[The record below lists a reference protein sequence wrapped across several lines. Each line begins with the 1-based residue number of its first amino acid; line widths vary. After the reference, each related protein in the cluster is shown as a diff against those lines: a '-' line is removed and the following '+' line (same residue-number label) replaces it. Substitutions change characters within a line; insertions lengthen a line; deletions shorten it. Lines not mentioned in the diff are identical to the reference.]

1 MNYKNYDINVPEFD
15 SKIKYYFSLFFISI
29 KSYEVLRDTY
39 GEDLNLFKNEA
50 EINSVNNYEN
60 ISLIFENLKWNNNQI
75 NLSDKTILNLF
86 NGDEIK
92 NYFESYSLVAP
103 DFSIDDPEKLEE
115 FYLYMMLSKVKE
127 KKCLEFGTIY
137 DLFDTFSLE
146 EILNAVANL
155 DYSLKD
161 TFINLFGIK
170 GDKTFEINSDN
181 KVQNEILIKLYSY
194 MLLKREEADILSIIR
209 NLISKDSYEYN
220 FYDYIR
226 YMCKDKSLSNE
237 FIYKM
242 LSKMDY
248 NSIKQIKEVFGE
260 NLNEKKKPSKDKVFK
275 NAVQNLTVI
284 IKVNKAYEKRKQK
297 SAIHKKKVGI
307 DKGKKEENKRTKKE
321 EPKATKIKEPKK
333 EEIKK
338 EIKKEIKVEDK
349 KAKKKE
355 IIVEIKQD
363 SLSKKPLAKKIQ
375 EKPKK
380 KEKEEKSKEKQKQKQ
395 TKLDKFLSDNG
406 ISKQDFL
413 KATSLLGPLSKSVI
427 VLYYGLK
434 AKPISVTE
442 IMVKLK
448 MKEEE
453 VLELIE
459 EAENKIVNL
468 IKSDKIKEQKDEE
481 LSSNRL
487 SSYAK
492 ENNLKMTD
500 VIKDMVI
507 LSSYEKIA
515 LTLSLNEKITNKKI
529 ASALNIDEKKVSGI
543 IDVAT
548 DKVID
553 ELSKTKEKEDAPK
566 EIIKEEKE
574 SLEKQEEPKKETKKD
589 KKEENKKQEKKYV
602 KTSLNDVLLKNKI
615 SKSDFIEKLKNL
627 NMSDRR
633 MVRDYFGL
641 GMFSLSIEEMSKKY
655 GIKTE
660 DVNKTINGIVGS
672 MLKKKD
678 HKKEEDKK
686 EEKEQSKLDK
696 FLTINKITKEQFM
709 TALSGLS
716 LEEKTIVSMYFGIGQ
731 KERSLIEIAAL
742 TKTKALKVKM
752 DLQDILK
759 NINKT
764 VKQKDDKKPVDKLEQ
779 LYDNARLKL
788 SSMSKLLLTNAAFM
802 MFLSTNP
809 IMQNMLYTITN
820 FNYNLDMA
828 SKMLGM
834 TKEEVVSSLNTLSTV
849 CYGYMAD
856 MKQNKSSSFT
866 DDSEKENEIGRK
878 Y

>member
-1 MNYKNYDINVPEFD
+1 MNYKNYDINAPEFD

-86 NGDEIK
+86 NDDEIR
-92 NYFESYSLVAP
+92 NYFESYFLVAP

-181 KVQNEILIKLYSY
+181 KMQNEILIKLYSY

-209 NLISKDSYEYN
+209 NIISKDSFEYN

-297 SAIHKKKVGI
+297 SVIHKKKVGV
-307 DKGKKEENKRTKKE
+307 DKEKKEENKKNKKE
-321 EPKATKIKEPKK
+321 EPKAAKIKEPKK
-333 EEIKK
+333 EIKK
-338 EIKKEIKVEDK
+338 EAGKPKE
-349 KAKKKE
+349 KE

-363 SLSKKPLAKKIQ
+363 SLNKKTLDKKI

-380 KEKEEKSKEKQKQKQ
+380 KEKEEKPKEKQKQ
-395 TKLDKFLSDNG
+395 TKLDKFLSDNE

-434 AKPISVTE
+434 AKPVSTSE

-448 MKEEE
+448 MEEQE
-453 VLELIE
+453 VLKLIE

-468 IKSDKIKEQKDEE
+468 IKSGKIKEQKEEE

-487 SSYAK
+487 MSYAK
-492 ENNLKMTD
+492 ENNVKITN
-500 VIKDMVI
+500 VIKDMTI

-529 ASALNIDEKKVSGI
+529 ASALNMNEKEEKK
-543 IDVAT
+543 
-548 DKVID
+548 
-553 ELSKTKEKEDAPK
+553 
-566 EIIKEEKE
+566 KEEKE
-574 SLEKQEEPKKETKKD
+574 
-589 KKEENKKQEKKYV
+589 YV
-602 KTSLNDVLLKNKI
+602 KTSLNEVLLKNKI
-615 SKSDFIEKLKNL
+615 SRSDFIKNL
-627 NMSDRR
+627 NNLNMNDRR

-641 GMFSLSIEEMSKKY
+641 GLFSLSIEEMSKRY
-655 GIKTE
+655 GIKAE

-678 HKKEEDKK
+678 EKVKKDDKK
-686 EEKEQSKLDK
+686 EKEQSKLDK
-696 FLTINKITKEQFM
+696 FLTVNKITKEQFM
-709 TALSGLS
+709 SALSGLS
-716 LEEKTIVSMYFGIGQ
+716 LEEKSIVSMYFGIGQ
-731 KERSLIEIAAL
+731 KEKSLAEIAVL
-742 TKTKALKVKM
+742 TKTNPLKVKM

-759 NINKT
+759 NINKA
-764 VKQKDDKKPVDKLEQ
+764 VKKKDDKKPVDNLEQ

-802 MFLSTNP
+802 MYLSTNP

-820 FNYNLDMA
+820 FNYDLDMA

-834 TKEEVVSSLNTLSTV
+834 TKEGVVSSLNTLSTV
-849 CYGYMAD
+849 CYGYVAD
-856 MKQNKSSSFT
+856 MKQNKSSGFT
-866 DDSEKENEIGRK
+866 DDSEKEREIGRR

>member
-1 MNYKNYDINVPEFD
+1 MNYKNYDINIPEFD

-60 ISLIFENLKWNNNQI
+60 INLIFENLKWNNNQI

-115 FYLYMMLSKVKE
+115 FYLYMMSSKVKE

-209 NLISKDSYEYN
+209 NIISKDSYEYN

-260 NLNEKKKPSKDKVFK
+260 NLNEKKKPSKDKAFK

-297 SAIHKKKVGI
+297 SVIHKKKVGV
-307 DKGKKEENKRTKKE
+307 DKEKKEENKKSKKE
-321 EPKATKIKEPKK
+321 EPKAAKIKEPKK
-333 EEIKK
+333 EIKK
-338 EIKKEIKVEDK
+338 EAEKP
-349 KAKKKE
+349 KKKE

-363 SLSKKPLAKKIQ
+363 SLNKKTLDKKI

-380 KEKEEKSKEKQKQKQ
+380 KEKEEKPKEKQKQ
-395 TKLDKFLSDNG
+395 TKLDKFLSDNE

-413 KATSLLGPLSKSVI
+413 KATRLLDPLSISVI

-434 AKPISVTE
+434 AKPVSTSE

-448 MKEEE
+448 MEEQE
-453 VLELIE
+453 VLKLIE

-468 IKSDKIKEQKDEE
+468 IKSGKIKEQKDEE

-492 ENNLKMTD
+492 ENNLKMAD

-529 ASALNIDEKKVSGI
+529 ASALNIDEKNISGI
-543 IDVAT
+543 IDAAT
-548 DKVID
+548 DKVIA
-553 ELSKTKEKEDAPK
+553 ELSNTKAKEEAPK
-566 EIIKEEKE
+566 EIIKKEKE
-574 SLEKQEEPKKETKKD
+574 PLEKQEEPKKEN
-589 KKEENKKQEKKYV
+589 KKEEKKQEEKKQEEKKYV
-602 KTSLNDVLLKNKI
+602 KTSLNEVLTKNKI
-615 SKSDFIEKLKNL
+615 SRSDFIKNLNNL

-633 MVRDYFGL
+633 MIKDYFGL
-641 GMFSLSIEEMSKKY
+641 GMFSLTLEEMSKKY
-655 GIKTE
+655 GIKVE
-660 DVNKTINGIVGS
+660 DINKTIDGIVGN
-672 MLKKKD
+672 MIKKKEP
-678 HKKEEDKK
+678 KKDKKEDKK
-686 EEKEQSKLDK
+686 EKEQSKLDK
-696 FLTINKITKEQFM
+696 FLTVNKITKEQFM
-709 TALSGLS
+709 NALNNLS
-716 LEEKTIVSMYFGIGQ
+716 EVDRGVVLMYFGINQ
-731 KERSLIEIAAL
+731 KEKSLLEIAKTFKTTPAEVKNSL
-742 TKTKALKVKM
+742 TN
-752 DLQDILK
+752 ILK
-759 NINKT
+759 NINNTIKNKDKNKT
-764 VKQKDDKKPVDKLEQ
+764 DKLDD
-779 LYDNARLKL
+779 LYQNAKGKL
-788 SSMSKLLLTNAAFM
+788 SKMYKLLMTNAAFM
-802 MFLSTNP
+802 MFLQTNP
-809 IMQNMLYTITN
+809 IMQQILLSITN
-820 FNYNLDMA
+820 FNYDLDMT
-828 SKMLGM
+828 SRILGM
-834 TKEEVVSSLNTLSTV
+834 KKEEVISNLNVLTNV
-849 CYGYMAD
+849 CYGYISD
-856 MKQNKSSSFT
+856 MNKEKT
-866 DDSEKENEIGRK
+866 TEYEDSNEKTVGRR

>member
-39 GEDLNLFKNEA
+39 GEDLNLFKNEP

-86 NGDEIK
+86 NDDEIK
-92 NYFESYSLVAP
+92 DYFESYSKVSP

-115 FYLYMMLSKVKE
+115 FYLYMILSKVKE

-161 TFINLFGIK
+161 AFITLFGIK

-181 KVQNEILIKLYSY
+181 KMQNEILIKLYSY

-209 NLISKDSYEYN
+209 NIISKDSYEYN

-260 NLNEKKKPSKDKVFK
+260 NLNEKKKTSKDKSFK

-284 IKVNKAYEKRKQK
+284 INVNKAYEKRKQK
-297 SAIHKKKVGI
+297 SAIHKKKVGV
-307 DKGKKEENKRTKKE
+307 DKEKQEENKKTKKE
-321 EPKATKIKEPKK
+321 EPKAVKIKEPKK
-333 EEIKK
+333 EIKK
-338 EIKKEIKVEDK
+338 EAEKP
-349 KAKKKE
+349 KKKE

-363 SLSKKPLAKKIQ
+363 SLNKKPLDKKI
-375 EKPKK
+375 EKSKK
-380 KEKEEKSKEKQKQKQ
+380 NEKEEKPKEKQKQ
-395 TKLDKFLSDNG
+395 TKLDKFLSDNK

-434 AKPISVTE
+434 AKPISISE

-448 MKEEE
+448 MEEQE

-468 IKSDKIKEQKDEE
+468 IKSGKIKEQKEDE

-487 SSYAK
+487 MSYAK
-492 ENNLKMTD
+492 ENNVKITN
-500 VIKDMVI
+500 VIKDMTV

-529 ASALNIDEKKVSGI
+529 ASALNMNEKEVIGI
-543 IDVAT
+543 IDTAT

-553 ELSKTKEKEDAPK
+553 ELSKTNEKEDALK

-574 SLEKQEEPKKETKKD
+574 PLEKQEEPKKEN
-589 KKEENKKQEKKYV
+589 KKEEKKKEEKKYV
-602 KTSLNDVLLKNKI
+602 KTSLNEVLLKNKI
-615 SKSDFIEKLKNL
+615 SRADFIKKLNNL
-627 NMSDRR
+627 NMNDRR

-641 GMFSLSIEEMSKKY
+641 GLFSLSIEEMSKRY
-655 GIKTE
+655 GIKAE

-678 HKKEEDKK
+678 EKVKKDDKK
-686 EEKEQSKLDK
+686 EKEQSKLDK
-696 FLTINKITKEQFM
+696 FLTVNKITKEQFM
-709 TALSGLS
+709 SALSGLS
-716 LEEKTIVSMYFGIGQ
+716 LEEKSIVSMYFGIGQ
-731 KERSLIEIAAL
+731 KEKSLTEIAIL
-742 TKTKALKVKM
+742 TKTQPLKVKM
-752 DLQDILK
+752 NLQDILK
-759 NINKT
+759 NINKA
-764 VKQKDDKKPVDKLEQ
+764 VKKKDDKKPVDNLEQ

-802 MFLSTNP
+802 MYLSTNP

-834 TKEEVVSSLNTLSTV
+834 TKEGVVSSLNTLSTV

-856 MKQNKSSSFT
+856 MKQNKSSGFT
-866 DDSEKENEIGRK
+866 DDSEKEREIGRR

>member
-39 GEDLNLFKNEA
+39 GEDLNLFKNEP
-50 EINSVNNYEN
+50 EITSVNNYEN

-92 NYFESYSLVAP
+92 NYFESYSKESP

-161 TFINLFGIK
+161 AFINLFGIK

-209 NLISKDSYEYN
+209 NIISKDSYEYN

-260 NLNEKKKPSKDKVFK
+260 NLNEKKKPSKDKAFK

-297 SAIHKKKVGI
+297 GAIPKKKVGI
-307 DKGKKEENKRTKKE
+307 GEERKEENKKTKKE
-321 EPKATKIKEPKK
+321 EPKATKIKETKK
-333 EEIKK
+333 EVKK
-338 EIKKEIKVEDK
+338 EAEKPKQ
-349 KAKKKE
+349 KE

-363 SLSKKPLAKKIQ
+363 SLNKKPLAKKIL

-380 KEKEEKSKEKQKQKQ
+380 KEKEEKPKEKQKQ
-395 TKLDKFLSDNG
+395 TKLDKFLSDNK

-413 KATSLLGPLSKSVI
+413 KATRLLDPLSKSVI

-434 AKPISVTE
+434 AKPISASE

-453 VLELIE
+453 VLDLIE

-468 IKSDKIKEQKDEE
+468 IKSGKIKEQKDEE

-529 ASALNIDEKKVSGI
+529 ASALNIDEKRVSGI
-543 IDVAT
+543 IDAAT

-574 SLEKQEEPKKETKKD
+574 PLEKQEEPKKETKKD
-589 KKEENKKQEKKYV
+589 KKEKNKKEEKKYI
-602 KTSLNDVLLKNKI
+602 KTSLNEVLLKNNI
-615 SKSDFIEKLKNL
+615 SKSDFIKALNNL

-641 GMFSLSIEEMSKKY
+641 GMFSLSIEEMSKRY
-655 GIKTE
+655 GIKAE
-660 DVNKTINGIVGS
+660 DINKTINGIIGS
-672 MLKKKD
+672 MLKKKEP
-678 HKKEEDKK
+678 KKDKKEDKK
-686 EEKEQSKLDK
+686 EKELSKFEK
-696 FLTINKITKEQFM
+696 FLTVNKITKEQFM
-709 TALSGLS
+709 SALSGLS

-731 KERSLIEIAAL
+731 KEKSLTEIAAL
-742 TKTKALKVKM
+742 TKTKPLKVKM

-764 VKQKDDKKPVDKLEQ
+764 VKKKDDKKPVDNLEQ
-779 LYDNARLKL
+779 LYDNVRLKL

-802 MFLSTNP
+802 MFLNTSP
-809 IMQNMLYTITN
+809 IMQNMLYVIN
-820 FNYNLDMA
+820 SNYNLDMA

-834 TKEEVVSSLNTLSTV
+834 TKDEVISELNTLSTV
-849 CYGYMAD
+849 CYGYIAD
-856 MKQNKSSSFT
+856 MKQNKQSGFT
-866 DDSEKENEIGRK
+866 DDSEKEREIGRK

>member
-1 MNYKNYDINVPEFD
+1 MNYKNYDINAPEFD

-86 NGDEIK
+86 NDDEIK
-92 NYFESYSLVAP
+92 NYFESYFLVAQ

-209 NLISKDSYEYN
+209 NIISKDSYEYN

-242 LSKMDY
+242 LTKMDY

-260 NLNEKKKPSKDKVFK
+260 NLNEKKKPSKDKAFK

-297 SAIHKKKVGI
+297 SVIHKKKVGV
-307 DKGKKEENKRTKKE
+307 DKGKKEENKKNKKE
-321 EPKATKIKEPKK
+321 EPKAAKIKEPKK
-333 EEIKK
+333 EIKK
-338 EIKKEIKVEDK
+338 EAEKPKE
-349 KAKKKE
+349 KE

-363 SLSKKPLAKKIQ
+363 SLNKKTLDKKI

-380 KEKEEKSKEKQKQKQ
+380 KEKEEKPKEKQKQ
-395 TKLDKFLSDNG
+395 TKLDKFLSDNE

-434 AKPISVTE
+434 AKPVSTSE

-448 MKEEE
+448 MEEQE
-453 VLELIE
+453 VLKLIE

-468 IKSDKIKEQKDEE
+468 IKSGKIKEQKEE
-481 LSSNRL
+481 KLSSNRL
-487 SSYAK
+487 MSYAK
-492 ENNLKMTD
+492 ENNVKITN
-500 VIKDMVI
+500 VIKDMTV

-515 LTLSLNEKITNKKI
+515 LILSLNEKITNKKI
-529 ASALNIDEKKVSGI
+529 ASALNMNEKEVIGI
-543 IDVAT
+543 IDTAT

-553 ELSKTKEKEDAPK
+553 ELSKTNEKEDALK

-574 SLEKQEEPKKETKKD
+574 PLEKQEEPKKEPKKEN
-589 KKEENKKQEKKYV
+589 KKEEKKKEEKEYV
-602 KTSLNDVLLKNKI
+602 KTSLNEVLLKNKI
-615 SKSDFIEKLKNL
+615 SRSDFIKNL
-627 NMSDRR
+627 NNLNMNDRR

-641 GMFSLSIEEMSKKY
+641 GLSSLSIEEMSKRY
-655 GIKTE
+655 GIKAE

-678 HKKEEDKK
+678 EKVKKDDKK
-686 EEKEQSKLDK
+686 EKEQSKLDK
-696 FLTINKITKEQFM
+696 FLTVNKITKEQFM
-709 TALSGLS
+709 SALSGLS
-716 LEEKTIVSMYFGIGQ
+716 LE
-731 KERSLIEIAAL
+731 
-742 TKTKALKVKM
+742 
-752 DLQDILK
+752 
-759 NINKT
+759 
-764 VKQKDDKKPVDKLEQ
+764 
-779 LYDNARLKL
+779 
-788 SSMSKLLLTNAAFM
+788 
-802 MFLSTNP
+802 
-809 IMQNMLYTITN
+809 
-820 FNYNLDMA
+820 
-828 SKMLGM
+828 
-834 TKEEVVSSLNTLSTV
+834 
-849 CYGYMAD
+849 
-856 MKQNKSSSFT
+856 
-866 DDSEKENEIGRK
+866 
-878 Y
+878 

>member
-39 GEDLNLFKNEA
+39 GEDLNLFKNEP

-86 NGDEIK
+86 NDDEIK
-92 NYFESYSLVAP
+92 DYFESYSKVSP

-181 KVQNEILIKLYSY
+181 KMQNEILIKLYSY

-209 NLISKDSYEYN
+209 NIISKDSYEYN

-260 NLNEKKKPSKDKVFK
+260 NLNEKKKPSNDKAFK

-284 IKVNKAYEKRKQK
+284 INVNKAYEKRKQK
-297 SAIHKKKVGI
+297 SAIHKKKVGV
-307 DKGKKEENKRTKKE
+307 DKEKQEENKKTKKE
-321 EPKATKIKEPKK
+321 EPKAVKIKEPKK
-333 EEIKK
+333 EIKK
-338 EIKKEIKVEDK
+338 EAEKP
-349 KAKKKE
+349 KKKE

-363 SLSKKPLAKKIQ
+363 SLNKKPLDKKI
-375 EKPKK
+375 EKSKK
-380 KEKEEKSKEKQKQKQ
+380 KEKEEKPKEKQKQ
-395 TKLDKFLSDNG
+395 TKLDKFLSDNK

-434 AKPISVTE
+434 AKPISISE

-448 MKEEE
+448 MEEQE

-468 IKSDKIKEQKDEE
+468 IKSGKIKEQKEEE

-487 SSYAK
+487 MSYAK
-492 ENNLKMTD
+492 ENNVKITN
-500 VIKDMVI
+500 VIKDMTV

-529 ASALNIDEKKVSGI
+529 ASALNMNEKEVIGI
-543 IDVAT
+543 IDTAT

-553 ELSKTKEKEDAPK
+553 ELSKTNEKEDALK

-574 SLEKQEEPKKETKKD
+574 PLEKQEEPKKEN
-589 KKEENKKQEKKYV
+589 KKEEKKYV
-602 KTSLNDVLLKNKI
+602 KTSLNEVLLKNKI
-615 SKSDFIEKLKNL
+615 SRADFIKKLNDL
-627 NMSDRR
+627 NMNDRR

-641 GMFSLSIEEMSKKY
+641 GLFSLSIEEMSKRY
-655 GIKTE
+655 GIKVE

-678 HKKEEDKK
+678 EKVKKDDKK
-686 EEKEQSKLDK
+686 EKEQSKLDK
-696 FLTINKITKEQFM
+696 FLTVNKITKEQFM
-709 TALSGLS
+709 SALSGLS
-716 LEEKTIVSMYFGIGQ
+716 LEEKNIVSMYFGIGQ
-731 KERSLIEIAAL
+731 KEKSLTEIAIL
-742 TKTKALKVKM
+742 TKTQPLKVKM
-752 DLQDILK
+752 NLQDILK
-759 NINKT
+759 NINKA
-764 VKQKDDKKPVDKLEQ
+764 VKKKDDKKPVDNLEQ

-802 MFLSTNP
+802 MYLSTNP

-820 FNYNLDMA
+820 FNYDLDMA

-834 TKEEVVSSLNTLSTV
+834 TKEGVVSSLNTLSTV

-856 MKQNKSSSFT
+856 MKQNKSSGFT
-866 DDSEKENEIGRK
+866 DDSEKEREIGRR

>member
-15 SKIKYYFSLFFISI
+15 SKIKYYFSLLFISI
-29 KSYEVLRDTY
+29 KSYEVLSETY
-39 GEDLNLFKNEA
+39 GEDLNIFKNEL
-50 EINSVNNYEN
+50 EITSVNNYEN

-86 NGDEIK
+86 SKDEIK
-92 NYFESYSLVAP
+92 NYFESYSLIVP
-103 DFSIDDPEKLEE
+103 DFNIDDPEMLEE
-115 FYLYMMLSKVKE
+115 FYSYMMLSKVKE
-127 KKCLEFGTIY
+127 KKELEFGTIY

-161 TFINLFGIK
+161 AFINLFGIK

-209 NLISKDSYEYN
+209 NIISKDSYEYN

-237 FIYKM
+237 FIFKM

-260 NLNEKKKPSKDKVFK
+260 NLNEKKKPSKDKAFK

-307 DKGKKEENKRTKKE
+307 DKERKEENKKTKKE
-321 EPKATKIKEPKK
+321 EPKATKIKETKK
-333 EEIKK
+333 
-338 EIKKEIKVEDK
+338 EDK
-349 KAKKKE
+349 KETEKPQKKE

-363 SLSKKPLAKKIQ
+363 SLNKKPLAKKIQ

-380 KEKEEKSKEKQKQKQ
+380 KEKEEKTKEKQKQ
-395 TKLDKFLSDNG
+395 TKLDKFLSDNE

-434 AKPISVTE
+434 AKPISTSE
-442 IMVKLK
+442 IAFKLK
-448 MKEEE
+448 IKEEE

-459 EAENKIVNL
+459 DAENKIVNL
-468 IKSDKIKEQKDEE
+468 IKSGKIKEKDEE

-529 ASALNIDEKKVSGI
+529 ASALNIDEKKVSSI
-543 IDVAT
+543 IDEAT

-574 SLEKQEEPKKETKKD
+574 PLEKKEEPKKETKKD
-589 KKEENKKQEKKYV
+589 KKEENKKEEKKYV
-602 KTSLNDVLLKNKI
+602 KTSLNEVLLKNKM
-615 SKSDFIEKLKNL
+615 SRSDFIEKLKNL
-627 NMSDRR
+627 NMNDRR

-641 GMFSLSIEEMSKKY
+641 GMFSLSIEKMSKRY
-655 GIKTE
+655 GIKAE

-678 HKKEEDKK
+678 SKKEEKAEKK
-686 EEKEQSKLDK
+686 EKEQSKLDK
-696 FLTINKITKEQFM
+696 FLTVNKITKEQFM
-709 TALSGLS
+709 IALGGLS
-716 LEEKTIVSMYFGIGQ
+716 LEDKNIVSMYFGIGQ
-731 KERSLIEIAAL
+731 KEKSLADIAIL
-742 TKTKALKVKM
+742 TKTQPLKVKM
-752 DLQDILK
+752 NLQDILK

-764 VKQKDDKKPVDKLEQ
+764 VKKKDDKKPVDDLEQ
-779 LYDNARLKL
+779 LYDNVRLKL

-834 TKEEVVSSLNTLSTV
+834 TKEGVVSSLNTLSTV

-856 MKQNKSSSFT
+856 MKQNKPSGFT
-866 DDSEKENEIGRK
+866 DDSEKEREIGRR

>member
-39 GEDLNLFKNEA
+39 GEDLNLFKNEP

-115 FYLYMMLSKVKE
+115 FYLYMMSSKVKE

-209 NLISKDSYEYN
+209 NIISKDSYEYN

-260 NLNEKKKPSKDKVFK
+260 NLNEKKKPSKDKAFK

-297 SAIHKKKVGI
+297 SVIHKKKVGV
-307 DKGKKEENKRTKKE
+307 DKEKKEENKKSKKE
-321 EPKATKIKEPKK
+321 EPKAAKIKEPKK
-333 EEIKK
+333 EIKK
-338 EIKKEIKVEDK
+338 EAEKP
-349 KAKKKE
+349 KKKE

-363 SLSKKPLAKKIQ
+363 SLNKKTLDKKI

-380 KEKEEKSKEKQKQKQ
+380 KEKEEKPKEKQKQ
-395 TKLDKFLSDNG
+395 TKLDKFLSDNE

-413 KATSLLGPLSKSVI
+413 KATRLLDPLSKSVI

-434 AKPISVTE
+434 AKPVSTSK

-448 MKEEE
+448 MEEQE
-453 VLELIE
+453 VLKLIE

-468 IKSDKIKEQKDEE
+468 IKSGKIKEQNDEE

-492 ENNLKMTD
+492 ENNLKMAD
-500 VIKDMVI
+500 VIKDMTV

-529 ASALNIDEKKVSGI
+529 ASALNIDEKNISGI
-543 IDVAT
+543 IDAAT
-548 DKVID
+548 DKVIA
-553 ELSKTKEKEDAPK
+553 ELSNTKAKEEAPK

-574 SLEKQEEPKKETKKD
+574 PLEKQEEPKKEN
-589 KKEENKKQEKKYV
+589 KKEGKKQEEKKYV
-602 KTSLNDVLLKNKI
+602 KTSLNEVLTKNKI
-615 SKSDFIEKLKNL
+615 SRSDFINNLNNL
-627 NMSDRR
+627 NMSERR
-633 MVRDYFGL
+633 MIKDYFGL
-641 GMFSLSIEEMSKKY
+641 GMFSLTLEEMSKKY
-655 GIKTE
+655 GIKVE
-660 DVNKTINGIVGS
+660 DINKTIDGIVGN
-672 MLKKKD
+672 MIKKKEP
-678 HKKEEDKK
+678 KKDKKEDKK
-686 EEKEQSKLDK
+686 EKEQSKLDK
-696 FLTINKITKEQFM
+696 FLTVNKITKEQFM
-709 TALSGLS
+709 NALNNLS
-716 LEEKTIVSMYFGIGQ
+716 EVDRGVVLMYFGINQ
-731 KERSLIEIAAL
+731 KEKSLLEIAKTFKTTPAEVKNSL
-742 TKTKALKVKM
+742 TN
-752 DLQDILK
+752 ILK
-759 NINKT
+759 NINNTIKNKDKNKT
-764 VKQKDDKKPVDKLEQ
+764 DKLDD
-779 LYDNARLKL
+779 LYQNAKGKL
-788 SSMSKLLLTNAAFM
+788 SKMYKLLMANAAFM
-802 MFLSTNP
+802 MFLQTNP
-809 IMQNMLYTITN
+809 IMQQILLSITN
-820 FNYNLDMA
+820 FNYDLDMT
-828 SKMLGM
+828 SRILGM
-834 TKEEVVSSLNTLSTV
+834 KKEEVISNLNVLTNV
-849 CYGYMAD
+849 CYGYISD
-856 MKQNKSSSFT
+856 MNKEKTTEFE
-866 DDSEKENEIGRK
+866 DDNEKTVGRR

>member
-1 MNYKNYDINVPEFD
+1 MNYKNYDINAPEFD

-86 NGDEIK
+86 NDDEIK

-115 FYLYMMLSKVKE
+115 FYLYMMSSKVKE

-209 NLISKDSYEYN
+209 NIISKDSYEYN

-260 NLNEKKKPSKDKVFK
+260 NLNEKKKPSKDKAFK

-297 SAIHKKKVGI
+297 SVIHKKKVGV
-307 DKGKKEENKRTKKE
+307 DKEKKEENKKSKKE
-321 EPKATKIKEPKK
+321 EPKAAKIKEPKK
-333 EEIKK
+333 EIKK
-338 EIKKEIKVEDK
+338 EAKKP
-349 KAKKKE
+349 KKKE

-363 SLSKKPLAKKIQ
+363 SLNKKTLDKKI

-380 KEKEEKSKEKQKQKQ
+380 KEKEEKPKEKQKQ
-395 TKLDKFLSDNG
+395 TKLDKFLSDNE

-413 KATSLLGPLSKSVI
+413 KATRLLDPLSKSVI

-434 AKPISVTE
+434 AKPVSTSE

-448 MKEEE
+448 MKEQE
-453 VLELIE
+453 VLKLIE

-468 IKSDKIKEQKDEE
+468 IKSGKIKELKDEE

-492 ENNLKMTD
+492 ENNLKMAD
-500 VIKDMVI
+500 VIKDMTV

-529 ASALNIDEKKVSGI
+529 ASALNIDEKNISGI
-543 IDVAT
+543 IDAAT
-548 DKVID
+548 DKVIA
-553 ELSKTKEKEDAPK
+553 ELSNTKAKEEAPK

-574 SLEKQEEPKKETKKD
+574 PLEKQEEPKKEN
-589 KKEENKKQEKKYV
+589 KKEGKKQEEKKYV
-602 KTSLNDVLLKNKI
+602 KTSLNEVLTKNKI
-615 SKSDFIEKLKNL
+615 SRSDFINNLNNL
-627 NMSDRR
+627 NMSERR
-633 MVRDYFGL
+633 MIKDYFGL
-641 GMFSLSIEEMSKKY
+641 GMFSLTLEEMSKKY
-655 GIKTE
+655 GIKVE
-660 DVNKTINGIVGS
+660 DINKTIDGIVGN
-672 MLKKKD
+672 MIKKKEP
-678 HKKEEDKK
+678 KKDKKEDKK
-686 EEKEQSKLDK
+686 EKEQSKLDK
-696 FLTINKITKEQFM
+696 FLTVNKITKEQFM
-709 TALSGLS
+709 NALNNLS
-716 LEEKTIVSMYFGIGQ
+716 EVDRGVVLMYFGINQ
-731 KERSLIEIAAL
+731 KEKSLLEIAETFKTTPAEVKNSL
-742 TKTKALKVKM
+742 TN
-752 DLQDILK
+752 ILK
-759 NINKT
+759 NINNTIKNKDKNKT
-764 VKQKDDKKPVDKLEQ
+764 DKLDD
-779 LYDNARLKL
+779 LYQNAKGKL
-788 SSMSKLLLTNAAFM
+788 SKMYKLLMANAAFM
-802 MFLSTNP
+802 MFLQTNP
-809 IMQNMLYTITN
+809 IMQQILLSITN
-820 FNYNLDMA
+820 FNYDLDMT
-828 SKMLGM
+828 SRILGM
-834 TKEEVVSSLNTLSTV
+834 KKEEVISNLNVLTNV
-849 CYGYMAD
+849 CYGYISD
-856 MKQNKSSSFT
+856 MNKEKTTEFE
-866 DDSEKENEIGRK
+866 DDNEKTVGRR

>member
-92 NYFESYSLVAP
+92 NYFESYFQVAP

-115 FYLYMMLSKVKE
+115 FYLYMMSSKVKE

-209 NLISKDSYEYN
+209 NIISKDSYEYN

-260 NLNEKKKPSKDKVFK
+260 NLNEKKKPSKDKAFK

-297 SAIHKKKVGI
+297 SVIHKKKVGV
-307 DKGKKEENKRTKKE
+307 DKEKKEENKKSKKE
-321 EPKATKIKEPKK
+321 EPIVAKIKGP
-333 EEIKK
+333 KK
-338 EIKKEIKVEDK
+338 EIKKEAEKP
-349 KAKKKE
+349 KKKE

-363 SLSKKPLAKKIQ
+363 SLNKKTLAKKI

-380 KEKEEKSKEKQKQKQ
+380 KEKEEKPKEKQKQ
-395 TKLDKFLSDNG
+395 TKLDKFLSDNE
-406 ISKQDFL
+406 ISKQNFL
-413 KATSLLGPLSKSVI
+413 KATRLLDPLSKSVI

-434 AKPISVTE
+434 AKPVSTSE

-448 MKEEE
+448 MEEQE
-453 VLELIE
+453 VLKLIE

-468 IKSDKIKEQKDEE
+468 IKSGKIKELKDEK

-492 ENNLKMTD
+492 QNNLKMAD

-529 ASALNIDEKKVSGI
+529 ASALNIDEKNISGI
-543 IDVAT
+543 IDAAT
-548 DKVID
+548 DKVIA
-553 ELSKTKEKEDAPK
+553 ELSNTKAKEEAPK

-574 SLEKQEEPKKETKKD
+574 PLEKQEETKKEN
-589 KKEENKKQEKKYV
+589 KKEEKKQEEKKYV
-602 KTSLNDVLLKNKI
+602 KTSLNEVLTKNKI
-615 SKSDFIEKLKNL
+615 SRSDFIKNLNNL
-627 NMSDRR
+627 NMSERR
-633 MVRDYFGL
+633 MIKDYFGL
-641 GMFSLSIEEMSKKY
+641 GMFSLTLEEMSKKY
-655 GIKTE
+655 GIKVE
-660 DVNKTINGIVGS
+660 DINKAIDGIVGN
-672 MLKKKD
+672 MIKKKEP
-678 HKKEEDKK
+678 KKDKK
-686 EEKEQSKLDK
+686 EKEQSKLDK
-696 FLTINKITKEQFM
+696 FLTVNKITKEQFM
-709 TALSGLS
+709 NALNNLS
-716 LEEKTIVSMYFGIGQ
+716 EVDRGVVLMYFGINQ
-731 KERSLIEIAAL
+731 KEKSLLEIAKTFKTTPAEVKNSL
-742 TKTKALKVKM
+742 TN
-752 DLQDILK
+752 ILK
-759 NINKT
+759 NINNTIKNKDKNKT
-764 VKQKDDKKPVDKLEQ
+764 DKLDD
-779 LYDNARLKL
+779 LYQNAKGKL
-788 SSMSKLLLTNAAFM
+788 SKMYKLLMANAAFM
-802 MFLSTNP
+802 MFLQTNP
-809 IMQNMLYTITN
+809 IMQQILLSITN
-820 FNYNLDMA
+820 FNYDLDMT
-828 SKMLGM
+828 SRILGM
-834 TKEEVVSSLNTLSTV
+834 KKEEVISNLNVLTNV
-849 CYGYMAD
+849 CYGYISD
-856 MKQNKSSSFT
+856 MNKEKTTEFE
-866 DDSEKENEIGRK
+866 DSNEKAVGRR

>member
-39 GEDLNLFKNEA
+39 GEDLNLFKNEP

-60 ISLIFENLKWNNNQI
+60 INLIFENLKWNNNQI

-86 NGDEIK
+86 DGDEIK
-92 NYFESYSLVAP
+92 NYFESYFQVAP

-115 FYLYMMLSKVKE
+115 FYLYMMSSKVKE

-209 NLISKDSYEYN
+209 NIISKDSYEYN

-260 NLNEKKKPSKDKVFK
+260 NLNEKKKPSKDKAFK

-297 SAIHKKKVGI
+297 SVIHKKKVGV
-307 DKGKKEENKRTKKE
+307 DKEKKEENKKNKNE
-321 EPKATKIKEPKK
+321 EPKAAKIKET
-333 EEIKK
+333 KK
-338 EIKKEIKVEDK
+338 EIKKEAEKP
-349 KAKKKE
+349 KKKE

-363 SLSKKPLAKKIQ
+363 SLNKKTLDKKI

-380 KEKEEKSKEKQKQKQ
+380 KEKKEKPKEKQKQ
-395 TKLDKFLSDNG
+395 TKLDKFLSDNE

-413 KATSLLGPLSKSVI
+413 KATRLLDSLSKSVI

-434 AKPISVTE
+434 AKPVSTSE

-453 VLELIE
+453 LLELIE

-468 IKSDKIKEQKDEE
+468 IKSGKIKELKDEE

-492 ENNLKMTD
+492 ENNLKMAD
-500 VIKDMVI
+500 VIKDMTV

-529 ASALNIDEKKVSGI
+529 ASALNIDEKNISGI
-543 IDVAT
+543 IDAAT
-548 DKVID
+548 DKVIA
-553 ELSKTKEKEDAPK
+553 ELSNTKAKEEAPK
-566 EIIKEEKE
+566 EIIKKEKE
-574 SLEKQEEPKKETKKD
+574 PLEKQEEPKKEN
-589 KKEENKKQEKKYV
+589 KKEEKKQEEKKYV
-602 KTSLNDVLLKNKI
+602 KTSLNEVLTKNKI
-615 SKSDFIEKLKNL
+615 SRSDFIKNLNNL

-633 MVRDYFGL
+633 MIKDYFGL
-641 GMFSLSIEEMSKKY
+641 GMFSLTLEEMSKKY
-655 GIKTE
+655 GIKVE
-660 DVNKTINGIVGS
+660 DINKTIDGIVGN
-672 MLKKKD
+672 MIKKKEP
-678 HKKEEDKK
+678 KKDKKEDKK
-686 EEKEQSKLDK
+686 EKEQSKLDK
-696 FLTINKITKEQFM
+696 FLTVNKITKEQFM
-709 TALSGLS
+709 NALNNLS
-716 LEEKTIVSMYFGIGQ
+716 EVDRGVVLMYFGINQ
-731 KERSLIEIAAL
+731 KEKSLLEIAKTFKTTPAEVKNSL
-742 TKTKALKVKM
+742 TN
-752 DLQDILK
+752 ILK
-759 NINKT
+759 NINNTIKNKDKNKT
-764 VKQKDDKKPVDKLEQ
+764 DKLDD
-779 LYDNARLKL
+779 LYQNAKGKL
-788 SSMSKLLLTNAAFM
+788 SKMYKLLMTNAAFM
-802 MFLSTNP
+802 MFLQTNP
-809 IMQNMLYTITN
+809 IMQQILLAITN
-820 FNYNLDMA
+820 FNYDLDMT
-828 SKMLGM
+828 SRILGM
-834 TKEEVVSSLNTLSTV
+834 KKEEVISNLNVLTNV
-849 CYGYMAD
+849 CYGYISD
-856 MKQNKSSSFT
+856 MNKEKT
-866 DDSEKENEIGRK
+866 TEYEDSNEKTVGRR

>member
-1 MNYKNYDINVPEFD
+1 MNYKNYDINIPEFD

-60 ISLIFENLKWNNNQI
+60 INLIFENLKWNNNQI

-209 NLISKDSYEYN
+209 NIISKDSYEYN

-260 NLNEKKKPSKDKVFK
+260 SLNEKKKPSKDKAFK

-297 SAIHKKKVGI
+297 SVIHKKKVGV
-307 DKGKKEENKRTKKE
+307 DKEKKEENKKSKKE
-321 EPKATKIKEPKK
+321 EPKAAKIKEPKK
-333 EEIKK
+333 EIKK
-338 EIKKEIKVEDK
+338 EAEKP
-349 KAKKKE
+349 KKKE

-363 SLSKKPLAKKIQ
+363 SLNKKTLDKKI

-380 KEKEEKSKEKQKQKQ
+380 KEKEEKPKEKQKQ
-395 TKLDKFLSDNG
+395 TKLDKFLSDNE

-413 KATSLLGPLSKSVI
+413 KATSLLDLLSKSVI

-434 AKPISVTE
+434 AKPVSTSE

-453 VLELIE
+453 LLELIE

-468 IKSDKIKEQKDEE
+468 IKSGKIKELKDEE

-492 ENNLKMTD
+492 ENNLKMAD

-529 ASALNIDEKKVSGI
+529 ASALNIDEKNISGI
-543 IDVAT
+543 IDAAT
-548 DKVID
+548 DKVIA
-553 ELSKTKEKEDAPK
+553 ELSNTKAKEDAPK

-574 SLEKQEEPKKETKKD
+574 PLEKQEEPKKEN
-589 KKEENKKQEKKYV
+589 KKEGKKQEEKKYV
-602 KTSLNDVLLKNKI
+602 KTSLNEVLTKNKI
-615 SKSDFIEKLKNL
+615 SRSDFINNLNNL
-627 NMSDRR
+627 NMSERR
-633 MVRDYFGL
+633 MIKDYFGL
-641 GMFSLSIEEMSKKY
+641 GMFSLTLEEMSKKY
-655 GIKTE
+655 GIKVE
-660 DVNKTINGIVGS
+660 DINKTIDGIVGN
-672 MLKKKD
+672 MIKKKEP
-678 HKKEEDKK
+678 KKDKKEDKK
-686 EEKEQSKLDK
+686 EKEQSKLDK
-696 FLTINKITKEQFM
+696 FLTVNKITKEQFM
-709 TALSGLS
+709 NALNNLS
-716 LEEKTIVSMYFGIGQ
+716 EVDRGVVLMYFGINQ
-731 KERSLIEIAAL
+731 KEKSLLEIAKTFKTTPAEVKNSL
-742 TKTKALKVKM
+742 TN
-752 DLQDILK
+752 ILK
-759 NINKT
+759 NINNTIKNKDKNKT
-764 VKQKDDKKPVDKLEQ
+764 DKLDD
-779 LYDNARLKL
+779 LYQNAKGKL
-788 SSMSKLLLTNAAFM
+788 SKMYKLLMANAAFM
-802 MFLSTNP
+802 MFLQTNP
-809 IMQNMLYTITN
+809 IMQQILLSITN
-820 FNYNLDMA
+820 FNYDLDMT
-828 SKMLGM
+828 SRILGM
-834 TKEEVVSSLNTLSTV
+834 KKEEVISNLNVLTNV
-849 CYGYMAD
+849 CYGYISD
-856 MKQNKSSSFT
+856 MNKEKTTEFE
-866 DDSEKENEIGRK
+866 DDNEKTVGRR

>member
-1 MNYKNYDINVPEFD
+1 MNYKNYDINAPEFD

-92 NYFESYSLVAP
+92 NYFESYSLVAQ

-115 FYLYMMLSKVKE
+115 FYLYMMSSKVKE

-209 NLISKDSYEYN
+209 NIISKDSYEYN

-242 LSKMDY
+242 LTKMDY

-260 NLNEKKKPSKDKVFK
+260 NLNEKKKPSKDKAFK

-297 SAIHKKKVGI
+297 SVIHKKKVGV
-307 DKGKKEENKRTKKE
+307 DKEKKEENKKSKKE
-321 EPKATKIKEPKK
+321 EPKAAKIKET
-333 EEIKK
+333 KK
-338 EIKKEIKVEDK
+338 EIKKEAEKP
-349 KAKKKE
+349 KKKE

-363 SLSKKPLAKKIQ
+363 SLNKKTLDKKI

-380 KEKEEKSKEKQKQKQ
+380 KEKEEKPKEKQKQ
-395 TKLDKFLSDNG
+395 TKLDKFLSDNE

-413 KATSLLGPLSKSVI
+413 KATRLLDPLSKSVI

-434 AKPISVTE
+434 AKPVSTSE

-453 VLELIE
+453 LLELIE

-468 IKSDKIKEQKDEE
+468 IKSGKIKELKDEE

-492 ENNLKMTD
+492 ENNLKMAD

-529 ASALNIDEKKVSGI
+529 ASALNIDEKNISGI
-543 IDVAT
+543 IDAAT
-548 DKVID
+548 DKVIA
-553 ELSKTKEKEDAPK
+553 ELSNTKAKEDAQK

-574 SLEKQEEPKKETKKD
+574 PLEKQEEPKKEN
-589 KKEENKKQEKKYV
+589 KKEEKKQEEKKYV
-602 KTSLNDVLLKNKI
+602 KTSLNEVLTKNKI
-615 SKSDFIEKLKNL
+615 SRSDFIKNLNNL
-627 NMSDRR
+627 NMSERR
-633 MVRDYFGL
+633 MIKDYFGL
-641 GMFSLSIEEMSKKY
+641 GMFSLTLEEMSKKY
-655 GIKTE
+655 GIKVE
-660 DVNKTINGIVGS
+660 DINKTIDGIVGN
-672 MLKKKD
+672 MIKKKEP
-678 HKKEEDKK
+678 KKDKK
-686 EEKEQSKLDK
+686 EKEQSKLDK
-696 FLTINKITKEQFM
+696 FLTVNKITKEQFM
-709 TALSGLS
+709 NALNNLS
-716 LEEKTIVSMYFGIGQ
+716 EVDRGVVLMYFGINQ
-731 KERSLIEIAAL
+731 KEKSLLEIAKTFKTTPAEVKNSL
-742 TKTKALKVKM
+742 TN
-752 DLQDILK
+752 ILK
-759 NINKT
+759 NINNTIKNKDKNKT
-764 VKQKDDKKPVDKLEQ
+764 DKLDD
-779 LYDNARLKL
+779 LYQNAKGKL
-788 SSMSKLLLTNAAFM
+788 SKMYKLLMANAAFM
-802 MFLSTNP
+802 MFLQTNP
-809 IMQNMLYTITN
+809 IMQQILLAITN
-820 FNYNLDMA
+820 FNYDLDMT
-828 SKMLGM
+828 SRILGM
-834 TKEEVVSSLNTLSTV
+834 KKEEVISNLNVLTNV
-849 CYGYMAD
+849 CYGYISD
-856 MKQNKSSSFT
+856 MNKEKTTEFE
-866 DDSEKENEIGRK
+866 DSNEKTVGRR

>member
-1 MNYKNYDINVPEFD
+1 MNYKNYDINAPEFD

-92 NYFESYSLVAP
+92 NYFESYFRVAP

-209 NLISKDSYEYN
+209 NIISKDSYEYN

-242 LSKMDY
+242 LTKMDY

-260 NLNEKKKPSKDKVFK
+260 SLNEKKKPSKDKAFK

-297 SAIHKKKVGI
+297 SAIYKKKVGV
-307 DKGKKEENKRTKKE
+307 DKEKKEENKETKKE
-321 EPKATKIKEPKK
+321 EPKAAKIKET
-333 EEIKK
+333 KK
-338 EIKKEIKVEDK
+338 EIKKEAEKP
-349 KAKKKE
+349 KKKE

-363 SLSKKPLAKKIQ
+363 SLNKKTLDKKI

-380 KEKEEKSKEKQKQKQ
+380 KEKEEKPKEKQKQ
-395 TKLDKFLSDNG
+395 TKLDKFLSDNE

-413 KATSLLGPLSKSVI
+413 KATRLLDPLSKSVI

-434 AKPISVTE
+434 AKPVSVTE

-453 VLELIE
+453 LLELIE
-459 EAENKIVNL
+459 ETENKIVNL
-468 IKSDKIKEQKDEE
+468 IKSGKIKELKDEE

-492 ENNLKMTD
+492 ENNLKMAD

-529 ASALNIDEKKVSGI
+529 ASALNIDEKNISGI
-543 IDVAT
+543 IDAAT
-548 DKVID
+548 DKVIA
-553 ELSKTKEKEDAPK
+553 ELSNTKAKEDAPK

-574 SLEKQEEPKKETKKD
+574 PLEKQEETKKEN
-589 KKEENKKQEKKYV
+589 KKEEKKQEEKKYV
-602 KTSLNDVLLKNKI
+602 KTSLNEVLTKNKI
-615 SKSDFIEKLKNL
+615 SRSDFIKNLNNL
-627 NMSDRR
+627 NMSERR
-633 MVRDYFGL
+633 MIKDYFGL
-641 GMFSLSIEEMSKKY
+641 GMFSLTLEEMSKKY
-655 GIKTE
+655 GIKVE
-660 DVNKTINGIVGS
+660 DINKTIDGIVGN
-672 MLKKKD
+672 MIKKKEP
-678 HKKEEDKK
+678 KKDKKEDKK
-686 EEKEQSKLDK
+686 EKEQSKLDK
-696 FLTINKITKEQFM
+696 FLTVNKITKEQFM
-709 TALSGLS
+709 NALNNLS
-716 LEEKTIVSMYFGIGQ
+716 EVDRGVVLMYFGINQ
-731 KERSLIEIAAL
+731 KEKSLLEIAKTFKTTPAEVKNSL
-742 TKTKALKVKM
+742 TN
-752 DLQDILK
+752 ILK
-759 NINKT
+759 NINNTIKNKDKNKT
-764 VKQKDDKKPVDKLEQ
+764 DRLDD
-779 LYDNARLKL
+779 LYQNAKGKL
-788 SSMSKLLLTNAAFM
+788 SKMYKLLMANAAFM
-802 MFLSTNP
+802 MFLQTNP
-809 IMQNMLYTITN
+809 IMQQILLAITN
-820 FNYNLDMA
+820 FNYDLDMT
-828 SKMLGM
+828 SRILGM
-834 TKEEVVSSLNTLSTV
+834 KKEEVISNLNVLTNV
-849 CYGYMAD
+849 CYGYISD
-856 MKQNKSSSFT
+856 MNKEKTTEFE
-866 DDSEKENEIGRK
+866 DSNEKAVGRR

>member
-39 GEDLNLFKNEA
+39 GEDLNLFKNEP
-50 EINSVNNYEN
+50 EITSVNNYEN

-86 NGDEIK
+86 NDDEIK
-92 NYFESYSLVAP
+92 NYFELYSKESP

-127 KKCLEFGTIY
+127 KKELEFGTIY

-155 DYSLKD
+155 DYGLKD
-161 TFINLFGIK
+161 AFINLFGIK

-209 NLISKDSYEYN
+209 NIISKDSYEYN

-260 NLNEKKKPSKDKVFK
+260 NLNEKKKPSKDKAFK

-297 SAIHKKKVGI
+297 GAIPKKKVGI
-307 DKGKKEENKRTKKE
+307 GEERKEENKKTKKE
-321 EPKATKIKEPKK
+321 EPKATKIKETKK
-333 EEIKK
+333 EVKK
-338 EIKKEIKVEDK
+338 EAEKP
-349 KAKKKE
+349 KKKE

-363 SLSKKPLAKKIQ
+363 SLNKKPLAKNIL

-380 KEKEEKSKEKQKQKQ
+380 KEKEEKPKEKQKQ
-395 TKLDKFLSDNG
+395 TKLDKFLSDNK

-413 KATSLLGPLSKSVI
+413 KATRLLDPLSKSVI

-434 AKPISVTE
+434 AKPISTSE

-448 MKEEE
+448 MEEEE

-468 IKSDKIKEQKDEE
+468 IKSGKIKEQKDEE

-543 IDVAT
+543 IDAAT

-574 SLEKQEEPKKETKKD
+574 PLEKQEEPKKETKTD
-589 KKEENKKQEKKYV
+589 KKEENKKEEKKYV
-602 KTSLNDVLLKNKI
+602 KTSLNEVLLKNKI
-615 SKSDFIEKLKNL
+615 SRSDFIEKLKNL
-627 NMSDRR
+627 NMNDRR

-641 GMFSLSIEEMSKKY
+641 GMFSLSIEEMSKRY
-655 GIKTE
+655 GIKVE

-678 HKKEEDKK
+678 SKKDEKDEKK
-686 EEKEQSKLDK
+686 GKEQSKLDK
-696 FLTINKITKEQFM
+696 FLTVNKITKEQFM
-709 TALSGLS
+709 IALGGLS
-716 LEEKTIVSMYFGIGQ
+716 LEEKNIVSMYFGIGQ
-731 KERSLIEIAAL
+731 KEKSLAEIAIL
-742 TKTKALKVKM
+742 TKTQPIKVKM
-752 DLQDILK
+752 NLQDILK

-764 VKQKDDKKPVDKLEQ
+764 VKKKDDKKPVDDLEQ

-834 TKEEVVSSLNTLSTV
+834 TKEGVVSSLNTLSTV

-856 MKQNKSSSFT
+856 MKQNKPSGFT
-866 DDSEKENEIGRK
+866 DDSEKEREIGRR

>member
-39 GEDLNLFKNEA
+39 GEDLNLFKNEP

-86 NGDEIK
+86 NDDEIK

-209 NLISKDSYEYN
+209 NIISKDSYEYN

-260 NLNEKKKPSKDKVFK
+260 NLNEKKKPSKDKAFK
-275 NAVQNLTVI
+275 NAVQNLTII

-297 SAIHKKKVGI
+297 SVIHKKKVGV
-307 DKGKKEENKRTKKE
+307 DKEKKEENKKSKKE
-321 EPKATKIKEPKK
+321 EPKAAKIKEPKK
-333 EEIKK
+333 EIKK
-338 EIKKEIKVEDK
+338 EAEKP
-349 KAKKKE
+349 KKKE

-363 SLSKKPLAKKIQ
+363 SLNKKTLDKKI

-380 KEKEEKSKEKQKQKQ
+380 KEKEEKPKEKQKQ
-395 TKLDKFLSDNG
+395 TKLDKFLSDNE

-413 KATSLLGPLSKSVI
+413 KATRLLDPLSKSVI

-434 AKPISVTE
+434 AKPVSTSE

-448 MKEEE
+448 MEEQE
-453 VLELIE
+453 VLKLIE

-468 IKSDKIKEQKDEE
+468 IKSGKIKEQKDEE

-492 ENNLKMTD
+492 ENNLKMAD

-529 ASALNIDEKKVSGI
+529 ASALNIDEKNISGI
-543 IDVAT
+543 IDAAT
-548 DKVID
+548 DKVIA
-553 ELSKTKEKEDAPK
+553 ELSNTKAKEEAPK

-574 SLEKQEEPKKETKKD
+574 PLEKQEEPKKEN
-589 KKEENKKQEKKYV
+589 KKEGKKQEEKKYV
-602 KTSLNDVLLKNKI
+602 KTSLNEVLTKNKI
-615 SKSDFIEKLKNL
+615 SRSDFINNLNNL
-627 NMSDRR
+627 NMSERR
-633 MVRDYFGL
+633 MIKDYFGL
-641 GMFSLSIEEMSKKY
+641 GMFSLTLEEMSKKY
-655 GIKTE
+655 GIKVE
-660 DVNKTINGIVGS
+660 DINKTIDGIVGN
-672 MLKKKD
+672 MIKKKEP
-678 HKKEEDKK
+678 KKDKKEDKK
-686 EEKEQSKLDK
+686 EKEQSKLDK
-696 FLTINKITKEQFM
+696 FLTVNKITKEQFM
-709 TALSGLS
+709 NALNNLS
-716 LEEKTIVSMYFGIGQ
+716 EVDRGVVLMYFGINQ
-731 KERSLIEIAAL
+731 KEKSLLEIAKTFKTTPAEVKNSL
-742 TKTKALKVKM
+742 TN
-752 DLQDILK
+752 ILK
-759 NINKT
+759 NINNTIKNKDKNKT
-764 VKQKDDKKPVDKLEQ
+764 DKLDD
-779 LYDNARLKL
+779 LYQNAKGKL
-788 SSMSKLLLTNAAFM
+788 SKMYKLLMANAAFM
-802 MFLSTNP
+802 MFLQTNP
-809 IMQNMLYTITN
+809 IMQQILLAITN
-820 FNYNLDMA
+820 FNYDLDMT
-828 SKMLGM
+828 SRILGM
-834 TKEEVVSSLNTLSTV
+834 KKEEVISNLNVLTNV
-849 CYGYMAD
+849 CYGYISD
-856 MKQNKSSSFT
+856 MNKEKTTEFE
-866 DDSEKENEIGRK
+866 DSNEKTVGRR

>member
-39 GEDLNLFKNEA
+39 GEDLNLFKNEP

-86 NGDEIK
+86 NDDEIK
-92 NYFESYSLVAP
+92 DYFESYSKASP

-115 FYLYMMLSKVKE
+115 FYLYMILSKVKE

-161 TFINLFGIK
+161 AFITLFGIK

-181 KVQNEILIKLYSY
+181 KMQNEILIKLYSY

-209 NLISKDSYEYN
+209 NIISKDSYEYN

-260 NLNEKKKPSKDKVFK
+260 NLNEKKKPSKDKSFK

-284 IKVNKAYEKRKQK
+284 INVNKAYEKRKQK
-297 SAIHKKKVGI
+297 SAIHKKKVGV
-307 DKGKKEENKRTKKE
+307 DKEKQEENKKTKKE
-321 EPKATKIKEPKK
+321 EPKAVKIKEPKK
-333 EEIKK
+333 EIKK
-338 EIKKEIKVEDK
+338 EAEKP
-349 KAKKKE
+349 KKKE

-363 SLSKKPLAKKIQ
+363 SLNKKPLDKKI

-380 KEKEEKSKEKQKQKQ
+380 KEKEEKPKEKQKQ
-395 TKLDKFLSDNG
+395 TKLDKFLSDNK

-434 AKPISVTE
+434 AKPVSISE

-448 MKEEE
+448 MEEQE

-468 IKSDKIKEQKDEE
+468 IKSGKIKEQKEEE

-487 SSYAK
+487 MSYAK
-492 ENNLKMTD
+492 ENNVKITN
-500 VIKDMVI
+500 VIKDMTV

-529 ASALNIDEKKVSGI
+529 ASALNMNEKEVIDI
-543 IDVAT
+543 IDTAT

-553 ELSKTKEKEDAPK
+553 ELSKTNEKEDALK

-574 SLEKQEEPKKETKKD
+574 PLEKQEEPKKETKKD
-589 KKEENKKQEKKYV
+589 KKEEKKKEEKKYV
-602 KTSLNDVLLKNKI
+602 KTSLNEILLKNKI
-615 SKSDFIEKLKNL
+615 SRADFIKKLNNL
-627 NMSDRR
+627 NMNDRR

-641 GMFSLSIEEMSKKY
+641 GMFSFSIEEMSKRY
-655 GIKTE
+655 GIKAE

-678 HKKEEDKK
+678 EKVKKDDKK
-686 EEKEQSKLDK
+686 EKEQSKLDK
-696 FLTINKITKEQFM
+696 FLTVNKITKEQFM
-709 TALSGLS
+709 SVLSGLS
-716 LEEKTIVSMYFGIGQ
+716 LEDKNIVSMYFGIGQ
-731 KERSLIEIAAL
+731 KERSLAEIAVL
-742 TKTKALKVKM
+742 TKTNPLKVKM

-764 VKQKDDKKPVDKLEQ
+764 VKKKDDKKPVDNLEQ
-779 LYDNARLKL
+779 LYDNARIKL

-802 MFLSTNP
+802 MYLSANP

-834 TKEEVVSSLNTLSTV
+834 TKEGVVSSLNTLSTV

-856 MKQNKSSSFT
+856 MKQNKSSGFT
-866 DDSEKENEIGRK
+866 DDSEKEREIGRR

>member
-1 MNYKNYDINVPEFD
+1 MNYKNYDINVPKFD

-39 GEDLNLFKNEA
+39 GEDLNLFKNES

-86 NGDEIK
+86 NDDEVK
-92 NYFESYSLVAP
+92 NYFESYSKASS

-181 KVQNEILIKLYSY
+181 KMQNEILIKLYSY

-209 NLISKDSYEYN
+209 NIISKDSYEYN

-260 NLNEKKKPSKDKVFK
+260 NLNEKKKPSKDKAFK

-284 IKVNKAYEKRKQK
+284 INVNKAYEKRKQK
-297 SAIHKKKVGI
+297 SAIHKKKVGV
-307 DKGKKEENKRTKKE
+307 DKEKQEENKKTKKE
-321 EPKATKIKEPKK
+321 EPKAAKIKEPKK
-333 EEIKK
+333 EIKK
-338 EIKKEIKVEDK
+338 EAEKP
-349 KAKKKE
+349 KKKE

-363 SLSKKPLAKKIQ
+363 SLNKKLLDKKI

-380 KEKEEKSKEKQKQKQ
+380 KEKEEKTKEKQKQ
-395 TKLDKFLSDNG
+395 TKLDKFLSDNK

-434 AKPISVTE
+434 AKPISISE

-448 MKEEE
+448 MEEQE

-468 IKSDKIKEQKDEE
+468 IKSGKIKEQKEDE

-487 SSYAK
+487 MSYAK
-492 ENNLKMTD
+492 ENNVKITN
-500 VIKDMVI
+500 VIKDMTV

-529 ASALNIDEKKVSGI
+529 ASALNMNEKEVIGI
-543 IDVAT
+543 IDTAT

-553 ELSKTKEKEDAPK
+553 ELSKTNEKEDALK

-589 KKEENKKQEKKYV
+589 KKEEKKKEEKKYV
-602 KTSLNDVLLKNKI
+602 KTSLNEILLKNKI
-615 SKSDFIEKLKNL
+615 SRADFIKKLNNL
-627 NMSDRR
+627 NMNDRR

-641 GMFSLSIEEMSKKY
+641 GMFSFSIEEMSKRY
-655 GIKTE
+655 GIKVE

-678 HKKEEDKK
+678 EKVKKDDKK
-686 EEKEQSKLDK
+686 EKEQSKLDK
-696 FLTINKITKEQFM
+696 FLTVNKITKEQFM
-709 TALSGLS
+709 SVLSGLS
-716 LEEKTIVSMYFGIGQ
+716 LEDKNIVSMYFGIGQ
-731 KERSLIEIAAL
+731 KEKSLAEIAVL
-742 TKTKALKVKM
+742 TKTNPLKVKM

-764 VKQKDDKKPVDKLEQ
+764 VKKKDDKKPVDNLEQ
-779 LYDNARLKL
+779 LYDNARIKL

-802 MFLSTNP
+802 MYLSTNP

-820 FNYNLDMA
+820 FNYDLDMA

-834 TKEEVVSSLNTLSTV
+834 TKEGVVSSLNTLSTV

-856 MKQNKSSSFT
+856 MKQNKSSGFT
-866 DDSEKENEIGRK
+866 DDSEKEREIGRR

>member
-1 MNYKNYDINVPEFD
+1 MNYKNYDINAPEFD

-92 NYFESYSLVAP
+92 NYFESYSRASS

-115 FYLYMMLSKVKE
+115 FYLYMMSSKVKE

-170 GDKTFEINSDN
+170 GDKIFEINSDN

-209 NLISKDSYEYN
+209 NIISKDSYEYN

-260 NLNEKKKPSKDKVFK
+260 NLNEKKKPSKDKTFK

-297 SAIHKKKVGI
+297 SVIHKKKVGV
-307 DKGKKEENKRTKKE
+307 DKEKKEENKKSKKE
-321 EPKATKIKEPKK
+321 EPKAAKIKEPKK
-333 EEIKK
+333 EIKK
-338 EIKKEIKVEDK
+338 EAEKP
-349 KAKKKE
+349 KKKE

-363 SLSKKPLAKKIQ
+363 SLNKKTLDKKI

-380 KEKEEKSKEKQKQKQ
+380 KEKEEKPKEKQKQ
-395 TKLDKFLSDNG
+395 TKLDKFLSDNE

-413 KATSLLGPLSKSVI
+413 KAISLLDPLSKSVI

-434 AKPISVTE
+434 AKPVSVTE

-453 VLELIE
+453 LLELIE

-468 IKSDKIKEQKDEE
+468 IKSGKIKELKDEE

-492 ENNLKMTD
+492 ENNLKMAD
-500 VIKDMVI
+500 VIKDMTV

-529 ASALNIDEKKVSGI
+529 ASALNIDEKNISGI
-543 IDVAT
+543 IDAAT
-548 DKVID
+548 DKVIA
-553 ELSKTKEKEDAPK
+553 ELSNTKAKEEAPK

-574 SLEKQEEPKKETKKD
+574 PLEKQEEPKKEN
-589 KKEENKKQEKKYV
+589 KKEGKKQEEKKYV
-602 KTSLNDVLLKNKI
+602 KTSLNEVLTKNKI
-615 SKSDFIEKLKNL
+615 SRSDFINNLNNL
-627 NMSDRR
+627 NMSERR
-633 MVRDYFGL
+633 MIKDYFGL
-641 GMFSLSIEEMSKKY
+641 GMFSLTLEEMSKKY
-655 GIKTE
+655 GIKVE
-660 DVNKTINGIVGS
+660 DINKTIDGIVGN
-672 MLKKKD
+672 MIKKKEP
-678 HKKEEDKK
+678 KKDKKEDKK
-686 EEKEQSKLDK
+686 EKEQSKLDK
-696 FLTINKITKEQFM
+696 FLTVNKITKEQFM
-709 TALSGLS
+709 NALNNLS
-716 LEEKTIVSMYFGIGQ
+716 EVDRGVVLMYFGINQ
-731 KERSLIEIAAL
+731 KEKSLLEIAKTFKTTPAEVKNSL
-742 TKTKALKVKM
+742 TN
-752 DLQDILK
+752 ILK
-759 NINKT
+759 NINNTIKNKDKNKT
-764 VKQKDDKKPVDKLEQ
+764 DKLDD
-779 LYDNARLKL
+779 LYQNAKGKL
-788 SSMSKLLLTNAAFM
+788 SKMYKLLMANAAFM
-802 MFLSTNP
+802 MFLQTNP
-809 IMQNMLYTITN
+809 IMQQILLAITN
-820 FNYNLDMA
+820 FNYDLDMT
-828 SKMLGM
+828 SRILGM
-834 TKEEVVSSLNTLSTV
+834 KKEEVISNLNVLTNV
-849 CYGYMAD
+849 CYGYISD
-856 MKQNKSSSFT
+856 MNKEKTTEFE
-866 DDSEKENEIGRK
+866 DSNEKTVGRR

>member
-60 ISLIFENLKWNNNQI
+60 INLIFENLKWNNNQI

-92 NYFESYSLVAP
+92 NYFESYFQVAP

-209 NLISKDSYEYN
+209 NIISKDSYEYN

-260 NLNEKKKPSKDKVFK
+260 NLNEKKKPSKDKAFK

-297 SAIHKKKVGI
+297 SVIHKKKVGV
-307 DKGKKEENKRTKKE
+307 DKEKKEENKKSKKE
-321 EPKATKIKEPKK
+321 EPKVAKIKGP
-333 EEIKK
+333 KK
-338 EIKKEIKVEDK
+338 EIKKEAEKP
-349 KAKKKE
+349 KKKE

-363 SLSKKPLAKKIQ
+363 SLNKKTLAKKI

-380 KEKEEKSKEKQKQKQ
+380 KEKEEKPKEKQKQ
-395 TKLDKFLSDNG
+395 TKLDKFLSDNE
-406 ISKQDFL
+406 ISKQNFL
-413 KATSLLGPLSKSVI
+413 KATRLLDPLSKSVI

-434 AKPISVTE
+434 AKPVSTSE

-453 VLELIE
+453 LLELIE

-468 IKSDKIKEQKDEE
+468 IKSGKIKELKDEE

-492 ENNLKMTD
+492 ENNLKMAD

-529 ASALNIDEKKVSGI
+529 ASALNIDEKNISGI
-543 IDVAT
+543 IDAAT
-548 DKVID
+548 DKVIA
-553 ELSKTKEKEDAPK
+553 ELSNTKAKEEAPK

-574 SLEKQEEPKKETKKD
+574 PLEKQEEPKKEN
-589 KKEENKKQEKKYV
+589 KKEEKKQEEKKYV
-602 KTSLNDVLLKNKI
+602 KTSLNEVLTKNKI
-615 SKSDFIEKLKNL
+615 SRSDFIKNLNNL
-627 NMSDRR
+627 NMSERR
-633 MVRDYFGL
+633 MIKDYFGL
-641 GMFSLSIEEMSKKY
+641 GMFSLTLEEMSKKY
-655 GIKTE
+655 GIKVE
-660 DVNKTINGIVGS
+660 DINKTIDGIVGN
-672 MLKKKD
+672 MIKKKEP
-678 HKKEEDKK
+678 KKDKKEDKK
-686 EEKEQSKLDK
+686 EKEQSKLDK
-696 FLTINKITKEQFM
+696 FLTVNKITKEQFM
-709 TALSGLS
+709 NALNNLS
-716 LEEKTIVSMYFGIGQ
+716 EVDRGIVLMYFGINQ
-731 KERSLIEIAAL
+731 KEKSLLEIAKTFKTTPAEVKNSL
-742 TKTKALKVKM
+742 TN
-752 DLQDILK
+752 ILK
-759 NINKT
+759 NINNTIKNKDKNKT
-764 VKQKDDKKPVDKLEQ
+764 DKLDD
-779 LYDNARLKL
+779 LYQNAKGKL
-788 SSMSKLLLTNAAFM
+788 SKMYKLLMANAAFM
-802 MFLSTNP
+802 MFLQTNP
-809 IMQNMLYTITN
+809 IMQQILLSITN
-820 FNYNLDMA
+820 FNYDLDMT
-828 SKMLGM
+828 SRILGM
-834 TKEEVVSSLNTLSTV
+834 KKEEVISNLNVLTNV
-849 CYGYMAD
+849 CYGYISD
-856 MKQNKSSSFT
+856 MNKEKTTEFE
-866 DDSEKENEIGRK
+866 DSNEKAVGRR

>member
-60 ISLIFENLKWNNNQI
+60 INLIFENLKWNNNQI

-92 NYFESYSLVAP
+92 NYFESYFQVAP

-209 NLISKDSYEYN
+209 NIISKDSYEYN

-260 NLNEKKKPSKDKVFK
+260 NLNEKKKPSKDKAFK

-297 SAIHKKKVGI
+297 SVIHKKKVGV
-307 DKGKKEENKRTKKE
+307 DKEKKEENKKSKKE
-321 EPKATKIKEPKK
+321 EPKVAKIKGP
-333 EEIKK
+333 KK
-338 EIKKEIKVEDK
+338 EIKKEAEKP
-349 KAKKKE
+349 KKKE

-363 SLSKKPLAKKIQ
+363 SLNKKTLAKKI

-380 KEKEEKSKEKQKQKQ
+380 KEKEEKPKEKQKQ
-395 TKLDKFLSDNG
+395 TKLDKFLSDNE
-406 ISKQDFL
+406 ISKQNFL
-413 KATSLLGPLSKSVI
+413 KATRLLDPLSKSVI

-434 AKPISVTE
+434 AKPVSTSE

-453 VLELIE
+453 LLELIE
-459 EAENKIVNL
+459 EAENKLVNL
-468 IKSDKIKEQKDEE
+468 IKSGKIKELKDED

-492 ENNLKMTD
+492 ENNLKMAD

-529 ASALNIDEKKVSGI
+529 ASALNIDEKNISGI
-543 IDVAT
+543 IDAAT
-548 DKVID
+548 DKVIA
-553 ELSKTKEKEDAPK
+553 ELSNTKAKEDAPK

-574 SLEKQEEPKKETKKD
+574 PLEKQEETKKEN
-589 KKEENKKQEKKYV
+589 KKEEKKQEEKKYV
-602 KTSLNDVLLKNKI
+602 KTSLNEVLTKNKI
-615 SKSDFIEKLKNL
+615 SRSDFIKNLNNL
-627 NMSDRR
+627 NMSERR
-633 MVRDYFGL
+633 MIKDYFGL
-641 GMFSLSIEEMSKKY
+641 GMFSLTLEEMSKKY
-655 GIKTE
+655 GIKVE
-660 DVNKTINGIVGS
+660 DINKTIDGIVGN
-672 MLKKKD
+672 MIKKKEP
-678 HKKEEDKK
+678 KKDKKEDKK
-686 EEKEQSKLDK
+686 EKEQSKLDK
-696 FLTINKITKEQFM
+696 FLTVNKITKEQFM
-709 TALSGLS
+709 NALNNLS
-716 LEEKTIVSMYFGIGQ
+716 EVDRGVVLMYFGINQ
-731 KERSLIEIAAL
+731 KEKSLLEIAKTFKTTPAEVKNSL
-742 TKTKALKVKM
+742 TN
-752 DLQDILK
+752 ILK
-759 NINKT
+759 NINNTIKNKDKNKT
-764 VKQKDDKKPVDKLEQ
+764 DKLDD
-779 LYDNARLKL
+779 LYQNAKGKL
-788 SSMSKLLLTNAAFM
+788 SKMYKLLMANAAFM
-802 MFLSTNP
+802 MFLQTNP
-809 IMQNMLYTITN
+809 IMQQILLAITN
-820 FNYNLDMA
+820 FNYDLDMT
-828 SKMLGM
+828 SRILGM
-834 TKEEVVSSLNTLSTV
+834 KKEEVISNLNVLTNV
-849 CYGYMAD
+849 CYGYISD
-856 MKQNKSSSFT
+856 MNKEKTTEFE
-866 DDSEKENEIGRK
+866 DSNEKTVGRR

>member
-1 MNYKNYDINVPEFD
+1 MNYKNYDINIPEFD

-86 NGDEIK
+86 NDDEIK

-209 NLISKDSYEYN
+209 NIISKDSYEYN

-260 NLNEKKKPSKDKVFK
+260 NLNEKKKPSKDKAFK

-284 IKVNKAYEKRKQK
+284 IKVNKAYEKRMQK
-297 SAIHKKKVGI
+297 SAIHKKKVGV
-307 DKGKKEENKRTKKE
+307 DKEKKEEKKKTKKE
-321 EPKATKIKEPKK
+321 EPKAAKIKEPKK
-333 EEIKK
+333 EIKK
-338 EIKKEIKVEDK
+338 EAEKP
-349 KAKKKE
+349 KKKE

-363 SLSKKPLAKKIQ
+363 SLNKKTLDKKI

-380 KEKEEKSKEKQKQKQ
+380 KEKEEKPKEKQKQ
-395 TKLDKFLSDNG
+395 TKLDKFLSDNE

-413 KATSLLGPLSKSVI
+413 KATRLLDPLSKSVI

-434 AKPISVTE
+434 AKPVSTSE

-448 MKEEE
+448 MEEQE
-453 VLELIE
+453 VLKLIE

-468 IKSDKIKEQKDEE
+468 IKSGKIKELKDEE

-492 ENNLKMTD
+492 ENNLKMAD
-500 VIKDMVI
+500 VIKDMTV

-529 ASALNIDEKKVSGI
+529 ASALNIDEKNISGI
-543 IDVAT
+543 IDAAT
-548 DKVID
+548 DKVIA
-553 ELSKTKEKEDAPK
+553 ELSNTKAKEEAPK

-574 SLEKQEEPKKETKKD
+574 PLEKQEEPKKEN
-589 KKEENKKQEKKYV
+589 KKEGKKQEEKKYV
-602 KTSLNDVLLKNKI
+602 KTSLNEVLTKNKI
-615 SKSDFIEKLKNL
+615 SRSDFINNLNNL
-627 NMSDRR
+627 NMSERR
-633 MVRDYFGL
+633 MIKDYFGL
-641 GMFSLSIEEMSKKY
+641 GMFSLTLEEMSKKY
-655 GIKTE
+655 GIKVE
-660 DVNKTINGIVGS
+660 DINKTIDGIVGN
-672 MLKKKD
+672 MIKKKEP
-678 HKKEEDKK
+678 KKDKKEDKK
-686 EEKEQSKLDK
+686 EKEQSKLDK
-696 FLTINKITKEQFM
+696 FLTVNKITKEQFM
-709 TALSGLS
+709 NALNNLS
-716 LEEKTIVSMYFGIGQ
+716 EVDRGVVLMYFGINQ
-731 KERSLIEIAAL
+731 KEKSLLEIAKTFKTTPAEVKNSL
-742 TKTKALKVKM
+742 TN
-752 DLQDILK
+752 ILK
-759 NINKT
+759 NINNTIKNKDKNKT
-764 VKQKDDKKPVDKLEQ
+764 DKLDD
-779 LYDNARLKL
+779 LYQNAKGKL
-788 SSMSKLLLTNAAFM
+788 SKMYKLLMANAAFM
-802 MFLSTNP
+802 MFLQTNP
-809 IMQNMLYTITN
+809 IMQQILLSITN
-820 FNYNLDMA
+820 FNYDLDMT
-828 SKMLGM
+828 SRILGM
-834 TKEEVVSSLNTLSTV
+834 KKEEVISNLNVLTNV
-849 CYGYMAD
+849 CYGYISD
-856 MKQNKSSSFT
+856 MNKEKTTEFE
-866 DDSEKENEIGRK
+866 DDNEKTVGRR

>member
-1 MNYKNYDINVPEFD
+1 MNYKNYDINIPEFD

-60 ISLIFENLKWNNNQI
+60 INLIFENLKWNNNQI

-209 NLISKDSYEYN
+209 NIISKDSYEYN

-260 NLNEKKKPSKDKVFK
+260 NLNEKKKPSKDKAFK

-297 SAIHKKKVGI
+297 SVIHKKKVGV
-307 DKGKKEENKRTKKE
+307 DKEKKEENKKSKKE
-321 EPKATKIKEPKK
+321 EPKAAKIKEPKK
-333 EEIKK
+333 EIKK
-338 EIKKEIKVEDK
+338 EAEKP
-349 KAKKKE
+349 KKKE

-363 SLSKKPLAKKIQ
+363 SLNKKTLDKKI

-380 KEKEEKSKEKQKQKQ
+380 KEKEEKPKEKQKQ
-395 TKLDKFLSDNG
+395 TKLDKFLSDNE

-413 KATSLLGPLSKSVI
+413 KATRLLDPLSKSVI

-434 AKPISVTE
+434 AKPVSTSE

-448 MKEEE
+448 MEEQE
-453 VLELIE
+453 VLKLIE

-468 IKSDKIKEQKDEE
+468 IKSGKIKEQKDEE

-492 ENNLKMTD
+492 ENNLKMAD

-529 ASALNIDEKKVSGI
+529 ASALNIDEKNISGI
-543 IDVAT
+543 IDAAT
-548 DKVID
+548 DKVIA
-553 ELSKTKEKEDAPK
+553 ELSNTKAKEEAPK

-574 SLEKQEEPKKETKKD
+574 PLEKQEEPKKEN
-589 KKEENKKQEKKYV
+589 KKEGKKQEEKKYV
-602 KTSLNDVLLKNKI
+602 KTSLNEVLTKNKI
-615 SKSDFIEKLKNL
+615 SRSDFINNLNNL
-627 NMSDRR
+627 NMSERR
-633 MVRDYFGL
+633 MIKDYFGL
-641 GMFSLSIEEMSKKY
+641 GMFSLTLEEMSKKY
-655 GIKTE
+655 GIKVE
-660 DVNKTINGIVGS
+660 DINKTIDGIVGN
-672 MLKKKD
+672 MIKKKEP
-678 HKKEEDKK
+678 KKDKKEDKK
-686 EEKEQSKLDK
+686 EKEQSKLDK
-696 FLTINKITKEQFM
+696 FLTVNKITKEQFM
-709 TALSGLS
+709 NALNNLS
-716 LEEKTIVSMYFGIGQ
+716 EVDRGVVLMYFGINQ
-731 KERSLIEIAAL
+731 KEKSLLEIAKTFKTTPAEVKNSL
-742 TKTKALKVKM
+742 TN
-752 DLQDILK
+752 ILK
-759 NINKT
+759 NINNTIKNKDKNKT
-764 VKQKDDKKPVDKLEQ
+764 DKLDD
-779 LYDNARLKL
+779 LYQNAKGKL
-788 SSMSKLLLTNAAFM
+788 SKMYKLLMANAAFM
-802 MFLSTNP
+802 MFLQTNP
-809 IMQNMLYTITN
+809 IMQQILLSITN
-820 FNYNLDMA
+820 FNYDLDMT
-828 SKMLGM
+828 SRILGM
-834 TKEEVVSSLNTLSTV
+834 KKEEVISNLNVLTNV
-849 CYGYMAD
+849 CYGYISD
-856 MKQNKSSSFT
+856 MNKEKTTEFE
-866 DDSEKENEIGRK
+866 DDNEKTVGRR

>member
-1 MNYKNYDINVPEFD
+1 MNYKNYDINIPEFD

-60 ISLIFENLKWNNNQI
+60 INLIFENLKWNNNQI

-209 NLISKDSYEYN
+209 NIISKDSYEYN

-260 NLNEKKKPSKDKVFK
+260 NLNEKKKPSKDKAFK

-297 SAIHKKKVGI
+297 SVIHKKKVGV
-307 DKGKKEENKRTKKE
+307 DKEKKEENKKSKKE
-321 EPKATKIKEPKK
+321 EPKAAKIKEPKK
-333 EEIKK
+333 EIKK
-338 EIKKEIKVEDK
+338 EAEKP
-349 KAKKKE
+349 KKKE

-363 SLSKKPLAKKIQ
+363 SLNKKTLDKKI

-380 KEKEEKSKEKQKQKQ
+380 KEKEEKPKEKQKQ
-395 TKLDKFLSDNG
+395 TKLDKFLSDNE

-413 KATSLLGPLSKSVI
+413 KATSLLDLLSKSVI

-434 AKPISVTE
+434 AKPVSTSE

-453 VLELIE
+453 LLELIE

-468 IKSDKIKEQKDEE
+468 IKSGKIKELKDEE

-492 ENNLKMTD
+492 ENNLKMAD
-500 VIKDMVI
+500 VIKDMTV

-529 ASALNIDEKKVSGI
+529 ASALNIDEKNISGI
-543 IDVAT
+543 IDAAT
-548 DKVID
+548 DKVIA
-553 ELSKTKEKEDAPK
+553 ELSNTKAKEDAQK

-574 SLEKQEEPKKETKKD
+574 PLEKQEEPKKEN
-589 KKEENKKQEKKYV
+589 KKEEKKQEEKKYV
-602 KTSLNDVLLKNKI
+602 KTSLNEVLTKNKI
-615 SKSDFIEKLKNL
+615 SRSDFIKNLNNL
-627 NMSDRR
+627 NMSERR
-633 MVRDYFGL
+633 MIKDYFGL
-641 GMFSLSIEEMSKKY
+641 GMFSLTLEEMSKKY
-655 GIKTE
+655 GIKVE
-660 DVNKTINGIVGS
+660 DINKTIDGIVGN
-672 MLKKKD
+672 MIKKKEP
-678 HKKEEDKK
+678 KKDKK
-686 EEKEQSKLDK
+686 EKEQSKLDK
-696 FLTINKITKEQFM
+696 FLTVNKITKEQFM
-709 TALSGLS
+709 NALNNLS
-716 LEEKTIVSMYFGIGQ
+716 EVDRGVVLMYFGINQ
-731 KERSLIEIAAL
+731 KEKSLLEIAKTFKTTPAEVKNSL
-742 TKTKALKVKM
+742 TN
-752 DLQDILK
+752 ILK
-759 NINKT
+759 NINNTIKNKDKNKT
-764 VKQKDDKKPVDKLEQ
+764 DKLDD
-779 LYDNARLKL
+779 LYQNAKGKL
-788 SSMSKLLLTNAAFM
+788 SKMYKLLMANAAFM
-802 MFLSTNP
+802 MFLQTNP
-809 IMQNMLYTITN
+809 IMQQILLSITN
-820 FNYNLDMA
+820 FNYDLDMT
-828 SKMLGM
+828 SRILGM
-834 TKEEVVSSLNTLSTV
+834 KKEEVISNLNVLTNV
-849 CYGYMAD
+849 CYGYISD
-856 MKQNKSSSFT
+856 MNKEKTTEFE
-866 DDSEKENEIGRK
+866 DSNEKTVGRR

>member
-1 MNYKNYDINVPEFD
+1 MNYKNYDINAPEFD

-86 NGDEIK
+86 NDDEIK

-209 NLISKDSYEYN
+209 NIISKDSYEYN

-260 NLNEKKKPSKDKVFK
+260 NLNEKKKPSKDKAFK

-297 SAIHKKKVGI
+297 SAIYKKKVGV
-307 DKGKKEENKRTKKE
+307 DKEKKEENKETKKE
-321 EPKATKIKEPKK
+321 EPKAAKIKEPKK
-333 EEIKK
+333 EIKK
-338 EIKKEIKVEDK
+338 EAEKP
-349 KAKKKE
+349 KKKE

-363 SLSKKPLAKKIQ
+363 SLNKKTLDKKI

-380 KEKEEKSKEKQKQKQ
+380 KEKEEKPKEKQKQ
-395 TKLDKFLSDNG
+395 TKLDKFLSDNE

-413 KATSLLGPLSKSVI
+413 KATRLLDPLSKSVI

-434 AKPISVTE
+434 AKPVSTSE

-448 MKEEE
+448 MKEQE
-453 VLELIE
+453 VLKLIE

-468 IKSDKIKEQKDEE
+468 IKSGKIKELKDEE

-492 ENNLKMTD
+492 ENNLKMAD
-500 VIKDMVI
+500 VIKDMTV

-529 ASALNIDEKKVSGI
+529 ASALNIDEKNISGI
-543 IDVAT
+543 IDAAT
-548 DKVID
+548 DKVIA
-553 ELSKTKEKEDAPK
+553 ELSNTKAKEEAPK

-574 SLEKQEEPKKETKKD
+574 PLEKQEEPKKEN
-589 KKEENKKQEKKYV
+589 KKEGKKQEEKKYV
-602 KTSLNDVLLKNKI
+602 KTSLNEVLTKNKI
-615 SKSDFIEKLKNL
+615 SRSDFINNLNNL
-627 NMSDRR
+627 NMSERR
-633 MVRDYFGL
+633 MIKDYFGL
-641 GMFSLSIEEMSKKY
+641 GMFSLTLEEMSKKY
-655 GIKTE
+655 GIKVE
-660 DVNKTINGIVGS
+660 DINKTIDGIVGN
-672 MLKKKD
+672 MIKKKEP
-678 HKKEEDKK
+678 KKDKKEDKK
-686 EEKEQSKLDK
+686 EKEQSKLDK
-696 FLTINKITKEQFM
+696 FLTVNKITKEQFM
-709 TALSGLS
+709 NALNNLS
-716 LEEKTIVSMYFGIGQ
+716 EVDRGVVLMYFGINQ
-731 KERSLIEIAAL
+731 KEKSLLEIAKTFKTTPAEVKNSL
-742 TKTKALKVKM
+742 TN
-752 DLQDILK
+752 ILK
-759 NINKT
+759 NINNTIKNKDKNKT
-764 VKQKDDKKPVDKLEQ
+764 DKLDD
-779 LYDNARLKL
+779 LYQNAKGKL
-788 SSMSKLLLTNAAFM
+788 SKMYKLLMANAAFM
-802 MFLSTNP
+802 MFLQTNP
-809 IMQNMLYTITN
+809 IMQQILLSITN
-820 FNYNLDMA
+820 FNYDLDMT
-828 SKMLGM
+828 SRILGM
-834 TKEEVVSSLNTLSTV
+834 KKEEVISNLNVLTNV
-849 CYGYMAD
+849 CYGYISD
-856 MKQNKSSSFT
+856 MNKEKTTEFE
-866 DDSEKENEIGRK
+866 DSNEKTVGRR

>member
-1 MNYKNYDINVPEFD
+1 MNYKNYDINAPEFD

-86 NGDEIK
+86 NDDEIK

-209 NLISKDSYEYN
+209 NIISKDSYEYN

-260 NLNEKKKPSKDKVFK
+260 NLNEKKKPSKDKAFK
-275 NAVQNLTVI
+275 NAAQNLTVI

-297 SAIHKKKVGI
+297 SAIYKKKVGV
-307 DKGKKEENKRTKKE
+307 DKEKKEENKETKKE
-321 EPKATKIKEPKK
+321 EPKAAKIKEPKK
-333 EEIKK
+333 EIKK
-338 EIKKEIKVEDK
+338 EAKKP
-349 KAKKKE
+349 KKKE

-363 SLSKKPLAKKIQ
+363 SLNKKTLDKKI

-380 KEKEEKSKEKQKQKQ
+380 KEKEEKPKEKQKQ
-395 TKLDKFLSDNG
+395 TKLDKFLSDNE

-413 KATSLLGPLSKSVI
+413 KATRLLDPLSKSVI

-434 AKPISVTE
+434 AKPVSTSE

-448 MKEEE
+448 MKEQE
-453 VLELIE
+453 VLKLIE

-468 IKSDKIKEQKDEE
+468 IKSGKIKELKDEE

-492 ENNLKMTD
+492 ENNLKMAD
-500 VIKDMVI
+500 VIKDMTV

-529 ASALNIDEKKVSGI
+529 ASALNIDEKNISGI
-543 IDVAT
+543 IDAAT
-548 DKVID
+548 DKVIA
-553 ELSKTKEKEDAPK
+553 ELSNTKAKEEAPK

-574 SLEKQEEPKKETKKD
+574 PLEKQEEPKKEN
-589 KKEENKKQEKKYV
+589 KKEGKKQEEKKYV
-602 KTSLNDVLLKNKI
+602 KTSLNEVLTKNKI
-615 SKSDFIEKLKNL
+615 SRSDFINNLNNL
-627 NMSDRR
+627 NMSERR
-633 MVRDYFGL
+633 MIKDYFGL
-641 GMFSLSIEEMSKKY
+641 GMFSLTLEEMSKKY
-655 GIKTE
+655 GIKVE
-660 DVNKTINGIVGS
+660 DINKTIDGIVGN
-672 MLKKKD
+672 MIKKKEP
-678 HKKEEDKK
+678 KKDKKEDKK
-686 EEKEQSKLDK
+686 EKEQSKLDK
-696 FLTINKITKEQFM
+696 FLTVNKITKEQFM
-709 TALSGLS
+709 NALNNLS
-716 LEEKTIVSMYFGIGQ
+716 EVDRGVVLMYFGINQ
-731 KERSLIEIAAL
+731 KEKSLLEIAETFKTTPAEVKNSL
-742 TKTKALKVKM
+742 TN
-752 DLQDILK
+752 ILK
-759 NINKT
+759 NINNTIKNKDKNKT
-764 VKQKDDKKPVDKLEQ
+764 DKLDD
-779 LYDNARLKL
+779 LYQNAKGKL
-788 SSMSKLLLTNAAFM
+788 SKMYKLLMANAAFM
-802 MFLSTNP
+802 MFLQTNP
-809 IMQNMLYTITN
+809 IMQQILLSITN
-820 FNYNLDMA
+820 FNYDLDMT
-828 SKMLGM
+828 SRILGM
-834 TKEEVVSSLNTLSTV
+834 KKEEVISNLNVLTNV
-849 CYGYMAD
+849 CYGYISD
-856 MKQNKSSSFT
+856 MNKEKTTEFE
-866 DDSEKENEIGRK
+866 DDNEKTVGRR

>member
-1 MNYKNYDINVPEFD
+1 MNYKNYDINIPEFD

-39 GEDLNLFKNEA
+39 GEDLNLFKNEP

-86 NGDEIK
+86 NDDEIK

-209 NLISKDSYEYN
+209 NIISKDSYEYN

-260 NLNEKKKPSKDKVFK
+260 NLNEKKKPSKDKAFK

-297 SAIHKKKVGI
+297 SVIHKKKVGV
-307 DKGKKEENKRTKKE
+307 DKEKKEENKKSKKE
-321 EPKATKIKEPKK
+321 EPKAAKIKEPKK
-333 EEIKK
+333 EIKK
-338 EIKKEIKVEDK
+338 EAEKP
-349 KAKKKE
+349 KKKE

-363 SLSKKPLAKKIQ
+363 SLNKKTLDKKI

-380 KEKEEKSKEKQKQKQ
+380 KEKEEKPKEKQKQ
-395 TKLDKFLSDNG
+395 TKLDKFLSDNE

-413 KATSLLGPLSKSVI
+413 KATRLLDPLSKSVI

-434 AKPISVTE
+434 AKPVSTSE

-453 VLELIE
+453 LLELIE

-468 IKSDKIKEQKDEE
+468 IKSGKIKELKDEE

-492 ENNLKMTD
+492 ENNLKMAD
-500 VIKDMVI
+500 VIKDMTV

-529 ASALNIDEKKVSGI
+529 ASALNIDEKNISGI
-543 IDVAT
+543 IDAAT
-548 DKVID
+548 DKVIA
-553 ELSKTKEKEDAPK
+553 ELSNTKAKEEAPK

-574 SLEKQEEPKKETKKD
+574 PLEKQEEPKKEN
-589 KKEENKKQEKKYV
+589 KKEGKKQEEKKYV
-602 KTSLNDVLLKNKI
+602 KTSLNEVLTKNKI
-615 SKSDFIEKLKNL
+615 SRSDFINNLNNL
-627 NMSDRR
+627 NMSERR
-633 MVRDYFGL
+633 MIKDYFGL
-641 GMFSLSIEEMSKKY
+641 GMFSLTLEEMSKKY
-655 GIKTE
+655 GIKVE
-660 DVNKTINGIVGS
+660 DINKTIDGIVGN
-672 MLKKKD
+672 MIKKKEP
-678 HKKEEDKK
+678 KKDKKEDKK
-686 EEKEQSKLDK
+686 EKEQSKLDK
-696 FLTINKITKEQFM
+696 FLTVNKITKEQFM
-709 TALSGLS
+709 NALNNLS
-716 LEEKTIVSMYFGIGQ
+716 EVDRGVVLMYFGINQ
-731 KERSLIEIAAL
+731 KEKSLLEIAKTFKTTPAEVKNSL
-742 TKTKALKVKM
+742 TN
-752 DLQDILK
+752 ILK
-759 NINKT
+759 NINNTIKNKDKNKT
-764 VKQKDDKKPVDKLEQ
+764 DKLDD
-779 LYDNARLKL
+779 LYQNAKGKL
-788 SSMSKLLLTNAAFM
+788 SKMYKLLMANAAFM
-802 MFLSTNP
+802 MFLQTNP
-809 IMQNMLYTITN
+809 IMQQILLSITN
-820 FNYNLDMA
+820 FNYDLDMT
-828 SKMLGM
+828 SRILGM
-834 TKEEVVSSLNTLSTV
+834 KKEEVISNLNVLTNV
-849 CYGYMAD
+849 CYGYISD
-856 MKQNKSSSFT
+856 MNKEKTTEFE
-866 DDSEKENEIGRK
+866 DDNEKTVGRR

>member
-1 MNYKNYDINVPEFD
+1 MNYKNYDINAPEFD

-92 NYFESYSLVAP
+92 NYFESYSLVAQ

-115 FYLYMMLSKVKE
+115 FYLYMMSSKVKE

-209 NLISKDSYEYN
+209 NIISKDSYEYN

-242 LSKMDY
+242 LTKMDY

-260 NLNEKKKPSKDKVFK
+260 NLNEKKKPSKDKAFK

-297 SAIHKKKVGI
+297 SVIHKKKVGV
-307 DKGKKEENKRTKKE
+307 DKEKKEENKKSKKE
-321 EPKATKIKEPKK
+321 EPKAAKIKET
-333 EEIKK
+333 KK
-338 EIKKEIKVEDK
+338 EIKKEAEKP
-349 KAKKKE
+349 KKKE

-363 SLSKKPLAKKIQ
+363 SLNKKTLDKKI

-380 KEKEEKSKEKQKQKQ
+380 KEKEEKPKEKQKQ
-395 TKLDKFLSDNG
+395 TKLDKFLSDNE

-413 KATSLLGPLSKSVI
+413 KATRLLDPLSKSVI

-434 AKPISVTE
+434 AKPVSTSE

-453 VLELIE
+453 LLELIE
-459 EAENKIVNL
+459 ETENKIVNL
-468 IKSDKIKEQKDEE
+468 IKSGKIKEQKDEE

-492 ENNLKMTD
+492 ENNLKMAD

-529 ASALNIDEKKVSGI
+529 ASALNIDEKNISGI
-543 IDVAT
+543 IDAAT
-548 DKVID
+548 DKVIA
-553 ELSKTKEKEDAPK
+553 ELSNTKAKEEAPK

-574 SLEKQEEPKKETKKD
+574 PLEKQEEPKKEN
-589 KKEENKKQEKKYV
+589 KKEGKKQEEKKYV
-602 KTSLNDVLLKNKI
+602 KTSLNEVLTKNKI
-615 SKSDFIEKLKNL
+615 SRSDFINNLNNL
-627 NMSDRR
+627 NMSERR
-633 MVRDYFGL
+633 MIKDYFGL
-641 GMFSLSIEEMSKKY
+641 GMFSLTLEEMSKKY
-655 GIKTE
+655 GIKVE
-660 DVNKTINGIVGS
+660 DINKTIDGIVGN
-672 MLKKKD
+672 MIKKKEP
-678 HKKEEDKK
+678 KKDKKEDKK
-686 EEKEQSKLDK
+686 EKEQSKLDK
-696 FLTINKITKEQFM
+696 FLTVNKITKEQFM
-709 TALSGLS
+709 NALNNLS
-716 LEEKTIVSMYFGIGQ
+716 EVDRGVVLMYFGINQ
-731 KERSLIEIAAL
+731 KEKSLLEIAKTFKTTPAEVKNSL
-742 TKTKALKVKM
+742 TN
-752 DLQDILK
+752 ILK
-759 NINKT
+759 NINNTIKNKDKNKT
-764 VKQKDDKKPVDKLEQ
+764 DKLDD
-779 LYDNARLKL
+779 LYQNAKGKL
-788 SSMSKLLLTNAAFM
+788 SKMYKLLMANAAFM
-802 MFLSTNP
+802 MFLQTNP
-809 IMQNMLYTITN
+809 IMQQILLSITN
-820 FNYNLDMA
+820 FNYDLDMT
-828 SKMLGM
+828 SRILGM
-834 TKEEVVSSLNTLSTV
+834 KKEEVISNLNVLTNV
-849 CYGYMAD
+849 CYGYISD
-856 MKQNKSSSFT
+856 MNKEKTTEFE
-866 DDSEKENEIGRK
+866 DDNEKTVGRR

>member
-1 MNYKNYDINVPEFD
+1 MNYKNYDINTPEFD

-92 NYFESYSLVAP
+92 NYFESYSRASS

-115 FYLYMMLSKVKE
+115 FYLYMMSSKVKE

-170 GDKTFEINSDN
+170 GDKIFEINSDN

-209 NLISKDSYEYN
+209 NIISKDSYEYN

-260 NLNEKKKPSKDKVFK
+260 NLNEKKKPSKDKAFK

-297 SAIHKKKVGI
+297 SVIHKKKVGV
-307 DKGKKEENKRTKKE
+307 DKEKKEENKKSKKE
-321 EPKATKIKEPKK
+321 EPKAAKIKEPKK
-333 EEIKK
+333 EIKK
-338 EIKKEIKVEDK
+338 EAEKP
-349 KAKKKE
+349 KKKE

-363 SLSKKPLAKKIQ
+363 SLNKKTLDKKI

-380 KEKEEKSKEKQKQKQ
+380 KEKEEKPKEKQKQ
-395 TKLDKFLSDNG
+395 TKLDKFLSDNE

-413 KATSLLGPLSKSVI
+413 KAISLLDPLSKSVI

-434 AKPISVTE
+434 AKPVSTSE

-453 VLELIE
+453 LLELIE

-468 IKSDKIKEQKDEE
+468 IKSGKIKDEKDEE

-492 ENNLKMTD
+492 ENNLKMAD

-529 ASALNIDEKKVSGI
+529 ASALNIDEKNISGI
-543 IDVAT
+543 IDAAT
-548 DKVID
+548 DKVIA
-553 ELSKTKEKEDAPK
+553 ELSNTKAKEEAPK

-574 SLEKQEEPKKETKKD
+574 PLEKQEEPKKE
-589 KKEENKKQEKKYV
+589 EKKQEEKKYV
-602 KTSLNDVLLKNKI
+602 KTSLNEVLTKNKI
-615 SKSDFIEKLKNL
+615 SRSDFIKNLNNL

-633 MVRDYFGL
+633 MIKDYFGL
-641 GMFSLSIEEMSKKY
+641 GMFSLTLEEMSKKY
-655 GIKTE
+655 GIKVE
-660 DVNKTINGIVGS
+660 DINKTIDGIVGN
-672 MLKKKD
+672 MIKKKEP
-678 HKKEEDKK
+678 KKDKK
-686 EEKEQSKLDK
+686 EDKNEKEQSKLDK
-696 FLTINKITKEQFM
+696 FLTVNKITKEQFM
-709 TALSGLS
+709 NALNNLS
-716 LEEKTIVSMYFGIGQ
+716 EVDRGVVLMYFGINQ
-731 KERSLIEIAAL
+731 KEKSLLEIAKTFKTTPAEVKNSL
-742 TKTKALKVKM
+742 TI
-752 DLQDILK
+752 ILK
-759 NINKT
+759 NINNTIKNKDKNKT
-764 VKQKDDKKPVDKLEQ
+764 DKLDD
-779 LYDNARLKL
+779 LYQNAKGKL
-788 SSMSKLLLTNAAFM
+788 SKMYKLLMANAAFM
-802 MFLSTNP
+802 MFLQTNP
-809 IMQNMLYTITN
+809 IMQQILLSITN
-820 FNYNLDMA
+820 FNYDLDMT
-828 SKMLGM
+828 SRILGM
-834 TKEEVVSSLNTLSTV
+834 KKEEVISNLNVLTNV
-849 CYGYMAD
+849 CYGYISD
-856 MKQNKSSSFT
+856 MNKEKTTEFE
-866 DDSEKENEIGRK
+866 DSNEKTVGRR

>member
-39 GEDLNLFKNEA
+39 GEDLNLFKNEP

-86 NGDEIK
+86 NDDEIK

-115 FYLYMMLSKVKE
+115 FYLYMMSSKVKE

-209 NLISKDSYEYN
+209 NIISKDSYEYN

-260 NLNEKKKPSKDKVFK
+260 NLNEKKKPSKDKAFK

-297 SAIHKKKVGI
+297 SVIHKKKVGV
-307 DKGKKEENKRTKKE
+307 DKEKKEENKKSKKE
-321 EPKATKIKEPKK
+321 EPKAVIIKEPKK
-333 EEIKK
+333 EIKK
-338 EIKKEIKVEDK
+338 ESEKP
-349 KAKKKE
+349 KKKE

-363 SLSKKPLAKKIQ
+363 SLNKKTLDKKI

-380 KEKEEKSKEKQKQKQ
+380 KEKEEKPKEKQKQ

-434 AKPISVTE
+434 AKPVSTSE

-453 VLELIE
+453 LLELIE

-468 IKSDKIKEQKDEE
+468 IKSGKIKDEKDEE

-492 ENNLKMTD
+492 ENNLKMAD

-529 ASALNIDEKKVSGI
+529 ASALNIDEKNISGI
-543 IDVAT
+543 IDAAT
-548 DKVID
+548 DKVIA
-553 ELSKTKEKEDAPK
+553 ELSNTKAKEDAPK

-574 SLEKQEEPKKETKKD
+574 PLEKQEETKKEN
-589 KKEENKKQEKKYV
+589 KKEEKKQEEKKYV
-602 KTSLNDVLLKNKI
+602 KTSLNEVLTKNKI
-615 SKSDFIEKLKNL
+615 SRSDFIKNLNNL
-627 NMSDRR
+627 NMSERR
-633 MVRDYFGL
+633 MIKDYFGL
-641 GMFSLSIEEMSKKY
+641 GMFSLTLEEMSKKY
-655 GIKTE
+655 GIKVE
-660 DVNKTINGIVGS
+660 DINKTIDGIVGN
-672 MLKKKD
+672 MIKKKEP
-678 HKKEEDKK
+678 KKDKKEDKK
-686 EEKEQSKLDK
+686 EKEQSKLDK
-696 FLTINKITKEQFM
+696 FLTVNKITKEQFM
-709 TALSGLS
+709 NALNNLS
-716 LEEKTIVSMYFGIGQ
+716 EVDRGVVLMYFGINQ
-731 KERSLIEIAAL
+731 KEKSLLEIAKTFKTTPAEVKNSL
-742 TKTKALKVKM
+742 TN
-752 DLQDILK
+752 ILK
-759 NINKT
+759 NINNTIKNKDKNKT
-764 VKQKDDKKPVDKLEQ
+764 DKLDD
-779 LYDNARLKL
+779 LYQNAKGKL
-788 SSMSKLLLTNAAFM
+788 SKMYKLLMANAAFM
-802 MFLSTNP
+802 MFLQTNP
-809 IMQNMLYTITN
+809 IMQQILLSITN
-820 FNYNLDMA
+820 FNYDLDMT
-828 SKMLGM
+828 SRILGM
-834 TKEEVVSSLNTLSTV
+834 KKEEVISNLNVLTNV
-849 CYGYMAD
+849 CYGYISD
-856 MKQNKSSSFT
+856 MNKEKTTEFE
-866 DDSEKENEIGRK
+866 DSNEKTVGRR

>member
-39 GEDLNLFKNEA
+39 GEDLNLFKNEP

-86 NGDEIK
+86 NDDEIK
-92 NYFESYSLVAP
+92 DYFESYSKASP

-115 FYLYMMLSKVKE
+115 FYLYMILSKVKE

-181 KVQNEILIKLYSY
+181 KMQNEILIKLYSY

-209 NLISKDSYEYN
+209 NIISKDSYEYN

-260 NLNEKKKPSKDKVFK
+260 NLNEKKKTSKDKSFK

-284 IKVNKAYEKRKQK
+284 INVNKAYEKRKQK
-297 SAIHKKKVGI
+297 SAIHKKKVGV
-307 DKGKKEENKRTKKE
+307 DKEKQEENKKTKKE
-321 EPKATKIKEPKK
+321 EPKAVKIKEPKK
-333 EEIKK
+333 EIKK
-338 EIKKEIKVEDK
+338 EAEKP
-349 KAKKKE
+349 KKKE

-363 SLSKKPLAKKIQ
+363 SLNKKPLDKKI
-375 EKPKK
+375 EKSKK
-380 KEKEEKSKEKQKQKQ
+380 NEKEEKPKEKQKQ
-395 TKLDKFLSDNG
+395 TKLDKFLSDNK

-434 AKPISVTE
+434 AKPISISE

-448 MKEEE
+448 MEEQE

-468 IKSDKIKEQKDEE
+468 IKSGKIKEQKEDE

-487 SSYAK
+487 MSYAK
-492 ENNLKMTD
+492 ENNVKITN
-500 VIKDMVI
+500 VIKDMTV

-529 ASALNIDEKKVSGI
+529 ASALNMNEKEVIGI
-543 IDVAT
+543 IDTAT

-553 ELSKTKEKEDAPK
+553 ELSKTNEKEDALK

-574 SLEKQEEPKKETKKD
+574 PLEKQEEPKKEN
-589 KKEENKKQEKKYV
+589 KKEEKKKEEKKYV
-602 KTSLNDVLLKNKI
+602 KTSLNEVLLKNKI
-615 SKSDFIEKLKNL
+615 SRADFIKKLNNL
-627 NMSDRR
+627 NMNDRR

-641 GMFSLSIEEMSKKY
+641 GLFSLSIEEMSKRY
-655 GIKTE
+655 GIKVE

-678 HKKEEDKK
+678 EKVKKDDKK
-686 EEKEQSKLDK
+686 EKEQSKLDK
-696 FLTINKITKEQFM
+696 FLTVNKITKEQFM
-709 TALSGLS
+709 SALSGLS
-716 LEEKTIVSMYFGIGQ
+716 LEEKNIVSMYFGIGQ
-731 KERSLIEIAAL
+731 KEKSLTEIAIL
-742 TKTKALKVKM
+742 TKTQPLKVKM
-752 DLQDILK
+752 NLQDILK
-759 NINKT
+759 NINKA
-764 VKQKDDKKPVDKLEQ
+764 VKKKDDKKPVDNLEQ

-802 MFLSTNP
+802 MYLSTNP

-834 TKEEVVSSLNTLSTV
+834 TKEGVVSSLNTLSTV

-856 MKQNKSSSFT
+856 MKQNKSSGFT
-866 DDSEKENEIGRK
+866 DDSEKEREIGRR

>member
-1 MNYKNYDINVPEFD
+1 MNYKNYDINLPEFD

-92 NYFESYSLVAP
+92 NYFESYSKASP

-181 KVQNEILIKLYSY
+181 KVQNEILIKIYSY

-209 NLISKDSYEYN
+209 SIISKDSYEYN

-275 NAVQNLTVI
+275 NAIQNLTVI

-297 SAIHKKKVGI
+297 SAIHKKKVGV
-307 DKGKKEENKRTKKE
+307 DKEKKEENKKNKE
-321 EPKATKIKEPKK
+321 EPKIAKIKET
-333 EEIKK
+333 KK
-338 EIKKEIKVEDK
+338 EIKKEEEKP
-349 KAKKKE
+349 KKKE

-363 SLSKKPLAKKIQ
+363 SLNKKPLDKKV

-380 KEKEEKSKEKQKQKQ
+380 KEKEEKPKEKQKQ
-395 TKLDKFLSDNG
+395 TKLDKFLSDNK

-434 AKPISVTE
+434 AKPVSISE

-448 MKEEE
+448 MEEQE
-453 VLELIE
+453 VLKLIE

-468 IKSDKIKEQKDEE
+468 IKSGKIKEQKDDE

-487 SSYAK
+487 MSYAK
-492 ENNLKMTD
+492 ENNVKITN
-500 VIKDMVI
+500 VIKDMTV

-529 ASALNIDEKKVSGI
+529 ASALNMNEKEVIGI
-543 IDVAT
+543 IDTAT

-553 ELSKTKEKEDAPK
+553 ELSKTNEKEDALK

-574 SLEKQEEPKKETKKD
+574 PLEKQEEPKKEN
-589 KKEENKKQEKKYV
+589 KKEEKKKEEKKYV
-602 KTSLNDVLLKNKI
+602 KTSLNEVLLKNKI
-615 SKSDFIEKLKNL
+615 SRADFIKKLNNL
-627 NMSDRR
+627 NMNDRR

-641 GMFSLSIEEMSKKY
+641 GLFSLSIEEMSKRY
-655 GIKTE
+655 GIKVE

-672 MLKKKD
+672 MLKKKEEKV
-678 HKKEEDKK
+678 KKDDKK
-686 EEKEQSKLDK
+686 EKEQSKLDK

-709 TALSGLS
+709 SALSGLS
-716 LEEKTIVSMYFGIGQ
+716 LEEKNIVSMYFGIGQ
-731 KERSLIEIAAL
+731 KEKSLAEIAVL
-742 TKTKALKVKM
+742 TKTQPIKVKM

-759 NINKT
+759 NINKA
-764 VKQKDDKKPVDKLEQ
+764 VKKKDDKKPVDNLEQ

-788 SSMSKLLLTNAAFM
+788 SSMSKILLTNAAFM
-802 MFLSTNP
+802 MYLSTNP

-834 TKEEVVSSLNTLSTV
+834 TKEGVVSSLNTLSTV

-856 MKQNKSSSFT
+856 MKQNKSSGFT
-866 DDSEKENEIGRK
+866 DDSEKEREIGRR

>member
-1 MNYKNYDINVPEFD
+1 MNYKNYDINIPEFD

-60 ISLIFENLKWNNNQI
+60 INLIFENLKWNNNQI

-115 FYLYMMLSKVKE
+115 FYLYMMSSKVKE

-209 NLISKDSYEYN
+209 NIISKDSYEYN

-260 NLNEKKKPSKDKVFK
+260 NLNEKKKPSKDKAFK

-297 SAIHKKKVGI
+297 SVIHKKKVGV
-307 DKGKKEENKRTKKE
+307 DKEKKEENKKTKKE
-321 EPKATKIKEPKK
+321 EPKAAKIKET
-333 EEIKK
+333 KK
-338 EIKKEIKVEDK
+338 EIKKEAEKP
-349 KAKKKE
+349 KKKE

-363 SLSKKPLAKKIQ
+363 SLNKKTLDKKI

-380 KEKEEKSKEKQKQKQ
+380 KEKEEKPKEKQKQ
-395 TKLDKFLSDNG
+395 TKLDKFLSDNE

-413 KATSLLGPLSKSVI
+413 KATRLLDPLSKSVI

-434 AKPISVTE
+434 AKPVSVIE

-448 MKEEE
+448 MEEQE
-453 VLELIE
+453 VLKLIE

-468 IKSDKIKEQKDEE
+468 IKSGKIKELKDEE

-492 ENNLKMTD
+492 ENNLKMAD
-500 VIKDMVI
+500 VIKDMTV

-529 ASALNIDEKKVSGI
+529 ASALNIDEKNISGI
-543 IDVAT
+543 IDAAT
-548 DKVID
+548 DKVIA
-553 ELSKTKEKEDAPK
+553 ELSNTKAKEEAPK

-574 SLEKQEEPKKETKKD
+574 PLEKQEEPKKEN
-589 KKEENKKQEKKYV
+589 KKEGKKQEEKKYV
-602 KTSLNDVLLKNKI
+602 KTSLNEVLTKNKI
-615 SKSDFIEKLKNL
+615 SRSDFINNLNNL
-627 NMSDRR
+627 NMSERR
-633 MVRDYFGL
+633 MIKDYFGL
-641 GMFSLSIEEMSKKY
+641 GMFSLTLEEMSKKY
-655 GIKTE
+655 GIKVE
-660 DVNKTINGIVGS
+660 DINKTIDGIVGN
-672 MLKKKD
+672 MIKKKEP
-678 HKKEEDKK
+678 KKDKKEDKK
-686 EEKEQSKLDK
+686 EKEQSKLDK
-696 FLTINKITKEQFM
+696 FLTVNKITKEQFM
-709 TALSGLS
+709 NALNNLS
-716 LEEKTIVSMYFGIGQ
+716 EVDRGVVLMYFGINQ
-731 KERSLIEIAAL
+731 KEKSLLEIAKTFKTTPAEVKNSL
-742 TKTKALKVKM
+742 TN
-752 DLQDILK
+752 ILK
-759 NINKT
+759 NINNTIKNKDKNKT
-764 VKQKDDKKPVDKLEQ
+764 DKLDD
-779 LYDNARLKL
+779 LYQNAKGKL
-788 SSMSKLLLTNAAFM
+788 SKMYKLLMANAAFM
-802 MFLSTNP
+802 MFLQTNP
-809 IMQNMLYTITN
+809 IMQQILLSITN
-820 FNYNLDMA
+820 FNYDLDMT
-828 SKMLGM
+828 SRILGM
-834 TKEEVVSSLNTLSTV
+834 KKEEVISNLNVLTNV
-849 CYGYMAD
+849 CYGYISD
-856 MKQNKSSSFT
+856 MNKEKTTEFE
-866 DDSEKENEIGRK
+866 DSNEKTVGRR